1 MMSNF
6 SEEAQNVLNG
16 AREEMVGLR
25 HPYIGTEHL
34 ILSIL
39 RVDNEIRERLLEY
52 NLSYE
57 GYRKVVM
64 EMVPAGSLE
73 ADNFIYTP
81 LLRRVIES
89 SCYLARESGLAEI
102 SVRNLFA
109 SMLEIGEG
117 TGIRCL
123 VNMGVNIGNLYTEFH
138 SLSRGKSKKKL
149 MVMEFGV
156 CLNDMARDGKL
167 DPVIGRDREV
177 TRVMEILC
185 RRSKNN
191 PVLVGEAGVGKSA
204 IVEEVARRIEFEMVP
219 DRLLGKRIISISMA
233 NLVAGTKYRGEFED
247 RMRKLIRE
255 VEDEDDIILFIDE
268 VHTLVGAG
276 GAEGAIDASNILK
289 PALARGKFVCIGAT
303 TVGEYKK
310 SIRVDSALDRRFQ
323 VVNVKEPSKVETR
336 GIIGGLR
343 DIYEIYHNVVL
354 SDGVLDDIVEYADRY
369 IVGRYFP
376 DKAIDVMDEV
386 CAMVS
391 TRGDE
396 KRRVITE
403 LRGRINLVR
412 RDKNCSILGN
422 RLEEAYEMLR
432 EEKRLL
438 EEVDAL
444 TLAGKRG
451 RNVVSRGDVVDVV
464 ARISGVRIYGDI
476 SNSDSDMNREMD
488 MDINNKEMDISNKVS
503 DMNKEMDMN
512 RGSESMQGIMR
523 EIGKSFVGSD
533 RVKRAL
539 SGIVW
544 RRFYGFGKRRGVYL
558 FAGPSGV
565 GKTMAGKILGRMLG
579 SGDGDNVIRV
589 DMSEFSDSSSVSKVI
604 GSNPGYVGYE
614 DTGSVVERIR
624 NMPSGVILLD
634 EVDKA
639 HSSVMGLFYQ
649 IMDEGFIRDNRGEL
663 VRINNLIVMTT
674 NVGYE
679 KEKVGFGGDEGRVAE
694 RDSELRRVFG
704 DAFMNRIDGV
714 VYFDRLERGDVVEI
728 VKREIDVVG
737 RECRWLEK
745 YREWFMDEE
754 FVSGIVRDSD
764 FSEYGARK
772 VKRLVSERM
781 ESVIEEIMAS
791 GLGRNDEKRGE
802 ESEEERG
809 ENSDEMES
817 MSEDGKGGKDVK
829 REVASN

>member
-16 AREEMVGLR
+16 AKEEMMGLK

-39 RVDNEIRERLLEY
+39 RVDNEIRERLFSY

-64 EMVPAGSLE
+64 DMVPMGSVE

-89 SCYLARESGLAEI
+89 SCYMARENGLGDI

-109 SMLEIGEG
+109 SMLDIGEG
-117 TGIRCL
+117 TGIRGL
-123 VNMGVNIGNLYTEFH
+123 VNMGININDLYTEFH

-167 DPVIGRDREV
+167 DPVIGRDKEV

-247 RMRKLIRE
+247 RMRKLIKE
-255 VEDEDDIILFIDE
+255 VEEEDDIVLFIDE

-310 SIRVDSALDRRFQ
+310 SIRADSALDRRFQ
-323 VVNVKEPSKVETR
+323 VVSVKEPSMNDAR

-343 DIYEIYHNVVL
+343 DIYEVYHNVVL
-354 SDGVLDDIVEYADRY
+354 SDEVLDDIVEYADRY
-369 IVGRYFP
+369 IVGRFFP

-396 KRRVITE
+396 KRKCIRE

-422 RLEEAYEMLR
+422 RLEEAYKMLR

-438 EEVDAL
+438 GEVDAMSF
-444 TLAGKRG
+444 AGKRG
-451 RNVVSRGDVVDVV
+451 RNVVERGDVIDVV
-464 ARISGVRIYGDI
+464 ERISGVSIY
-476 SNSDSDMNREMD
+476 MD
-488 MDINNKEMDISNKVS
+488 RY
-503 DMNKEMDMN
+503 
-512 RGSESMQGIMR
+512 RGSECMQGFR
-523 EIGKSFVGSD
+523 EVIGESFVGSD

-544 RRFYGFGKRRGVYL
+544 KWFYGLGKRRGVYL
-558 FAGPSGV
+558 FAGPTGV
-565 GKTMAGKILGRMLG
+565 GKTMAGKLLGKMLG
-579 SGDGDNVIRV
+579 SRDGDNVIRI

-614 DTGSVVERIR
+614 DMGSVVERIR

-649 IMDEGFIRDNRGEL
+649 IMDEGFIRDNRGNL
-663 VRINNLIVMTT
+663 VNVNNLIVMTT

-679 KEKVGFGGDEGRVAE
+679 KGRVGFDGDKE
-694 RDSELRRVFG
+694 RGNECDSELRRVFG

-714 VYFDRLERGDVVEI
+714 IYFDSLEREDVMVI
-728 VKREIDVVG
+728 AKREIERILKDNK
-737 RECRWLEK
+737 WLEE
-745 YREWFMDEE
+745 YRERFMDEE
-754 FVSGIVRDSD
+754 FIAGIVRDSD
-764 FSEYGARK
+764 FTEYGARK

-781 ESVIEEIMAS
+781 ESVIVDKMDSIGKEEMDKMAI
-791 GLGRNDEKRGE
+791 
-802 ESEEERG
+802 
-809 ENSDEMES
+809 
-817 MSEDGKGGKDVK
+817 K
-829 REVASN
+829 REVTSN

>member
-16 AREEMVGLR
+16 AKEEMMGLK

-39 RVDNEIRERLLEY
+39 RVDNEIRERLFSY

-64 EMVPAGSLE
+64 DMVPMGSVE

-89 SCYLARESGLAEI
+89 SCYMARENGLGDI

-109 SMLEIGEG
+109 SMLDIGEG
-117 TGIRCL
+117 TGISGL
-123 VNMGVNIGNLYTEFH
+123 VNMGININDLYTEFH

-167 DPVIGRDREV
+167 DPVIGRDKEV

-247 RMRKLIRE
+247 RMRKLIKE
-255 VEDEDDIILFIDE
+255 VEEEDDIVLFIDE

-310 SIRVDSALDRRFQ
+310 SIRADSALDRRFQ
-323 VVNVKEPSKVETR
+323 VVSVKEPSMNEVR

-343 DIYEIYHNVVL
+343 DIYEVYHNVVL
-354 SDGVLDDIVEYADRY
+354 SDEVLDDIVEYADRY
-369 IVGRYFP
+369 IVGRFFP

-396 KRRVITE
+396 KRKCIRE

-438 EEVDAL
+438 GEVDAMSF
-444 TLAGKRG
+444 AGKRG
-451 RNVVSRGDVVDVV
+451 RNVVERGDVIDVV
-464 ARISGVRIYGDI
+464 ERISGVSIYVD
-476 SNSDSDMNREMD
+476 RY
-488 MDINNKEMDISNKVS
+488 
-503 DMNKEMDMN
+503 
-512 RGSESMQGIMR
+512 RGSECMQGFR
-523 EIGKSFVGSD
+523 EVIGESFVGSD

-544 RRFYGFGKRRGVYL
+544 KWFYGLGKRRGVYL
-558 FAGPSGV
+558 FAGPTGV
-565 GKTMAGKILGRMLG
+565 GKTMAGKLLGKMLG
-579 SGDGDNVIRV
+579 SRDGDNVIRI

-614 DTGSVVERIR
+614 DMGSVVERIR

-649 IMDEGFIRDNRGEL
+649 IMDEGFIRDNRGNL
-663 VRINNLIVMTT
+663 VNVNNLIVMTT

-679 KEKVGFGGDEGRVAE
+679 KGRVGFDGDKE
-694 RDSELRRVFG
+694 RGNECDSELRRVFG

-714 VYFDRLERGDVVEI
+714 IYFDSLEREDVMVI
-728 VKREIDVVG
+728 AKREIEG
-737 RECRWLEK
+737 ILKENKWLEE
-745 YREWFMDEE
+745 YRERFMDEE
-754 FVSGIVRDSD
+754 FIAGIVRDSD
-764 FSEYGARK
+764 FTEYGARK

-781 ESVIEEIMAS
+781 ESVIVDKMDSIGKEEMDKMAI
-791 GLGRNDEKRGE
+791 
-802 ESEEERG
+802 
-809 ENSDEMES
+809 
-817 MSEDGKGGKDVK
+817 K
-829 REVASN
+829 REVTSN

>member
-16 AREEMVGLR
+16 AKEEMIGLK

-39 RVDNEIRERLLEY
+39 RVDNEIRERLFSY

-64 EMVPAGSLE
+64 DMVPMGSVE

-89 SCYLARESGLAEI
+89 SCYMARENGLGDI

-109 SMLEIGEG
+109 SMLDIGEG
-117 TGIRCL
+117 TGIRGL
-123 VNMGVNIGNLYTEFH
+123 VNMGININDLYTEFH

-167 DPVIGRDREV
+167 DPVIGRDKEV

-247 RMRKLIRE
+247 RMRKLIKE
-255 VEDEDDIILFIDE
+255 VEEEDDIVLFIDE

-323 VVNVKEPSKVETR
+323 VVSVKEPSMNDAR

-343 DIYEIYHNVVL
+343 DIYEVYHNVVL
-354 SDGVLDDIVEYADRY
+354 SDEVLDDIVEYADRY
-369 IVGRYFP
+369 IVGRFFP

-396 KRRVITE
+396 KRKCIRE

-422 RLEEAYEMLR
+422 RLEEAYKMLR

-438 EEVDAL
+438 GEVDAMSF
-444 TLAGKRG
+444 AGKRG
-451 RNVVSRGDVVDVV
+451 RNVVERGDVIDVV
-464 ARISGVRIYGDI
+464 ERISGVSIY
-476 SNSDSDMNREMD
+476 MD
-488 MDINNKEMDISNKVS
+488 RY
-503 DMNKEMDMN
+503 
-512 RGSESMQGIMR
+512 RGSECMQGFR
-523 EIGKSFVGSD
+523 EVIGESFVGSE

-544 RRFYGFGKRRGVYL
+544 KWFYGLGKRRGVYL
-558 FAGPSGV
+558 FAGPTGV
-565 GKTMAGKILGRMLG
+565 GKTMAGKLLGKMLG
-579 SGDGDNVIRV
+579 SRDGDNVIRI

-614 DTGSVVERIR
+614 DMGSVVERIR

-649 IMDEGFIRDNRGEL
+649 IMDEGFIRDNRGNL
-663 VRINNLIVMTT
+663 VNVNNLIVMTT

-679 KEKVGFGGDEGRVAE
+679 KGRVGFDGDKE
-694 RDSELRRVFG
+694 RGNECDSELRRVFG

-714 VYFDRLERGDVVEI
+714 VYFDSLEREDVMVI
-728 VKREIDVVG
+728 AKREIEG
-737 RECRWLEK
+737 ILKENRWLEE
-745 YREWFMDEE
+745 YRERFMDEE
-754 FVSGIVRDSD
+754 FIAGIVRDSD
-764 FSEYGARK
+764 FTEYGARK
-772 VKRLVSERM
+772 VKRIVSERM
-781 ESVIEEIMAS
+781 ESVIVDKMDSIGKEEMDKMAI
-791 GLGRNDEKRGE
+791 
-802 ESEEERG
+802 
-809 ENSDEMES
+809 
-817 MSEDGKGGKDVK
+817 K
-829 REVASN
+829 REVTSN

>member
-16 AREEMVGLR
+16 AKEEMMGLK

-39 RVDNEIRERLLEY
+39 RVDNEIRERLFSY

-64 EMVPAGSLE
+64 DMVPMGSVE

-89 SCYLARESGLAEI
+89 SCYMARENGLGDI

-109 SMLEIGEG
+109 SMLDIGEG
-117 TGIRCL
+117 TGIRGL
-123 VNMGVNIGNLYTEFH
+123 VNMGININDLYTEFH

-167 DPVIGRDREV
+167 DPVIGRDKEV

-247 RMRKLIRE
+247 RMRKLIKE
-255 VEDEDDIILFIDE
+255 VEEEDDIVLFIDE

-310 SIRVDSALDRRFQ
+310 SIRADSALDRRFQ
-323 VVNVKEPSKVETR
+323 VVSVKEPSMNEVR

-343 DIYEIYHNVVL
+343 DIYEVYHNVVL
-354 SDGVLDDIVEYADRY
+354 SDEVLDDIVEYADRY
-369 IVGRYFP
+369 IVGRFFP

-396 KRRVITE
+396 KRKCIRE

-438 EEVDAL
+438 GEVDAMSF
-444 TLAGKRG
+444 AGKRG
-451 RNVVSRGDVVDVV
+451 RNVVERGDVIDVV
-464 ARISGVRIYGDI
+464 ERISGVSIYVD
-476 SNSDSDMNREMD
+476 RY
-488 MDINNKEMDISNKVS
+488 
-503 DMNKEMDMN
+503 
-512 RGSESMQGIMR
+512 RGSECMQGFR
-523 EIGKSFVGSD
+523 EVIGESFVGSD

-544 RRFYGFGKRRGVYL
+544 KWFYGLGKRRGVYL
-558 FAGPSGV
+558 FAGPTGV
-565 GKTMAGKILGRMLG
+565 GKTMAGKLLGKMLG
-579 SGDGDNVIRV
+579 SRDGDNVIRI

-614 DTGSVVERIR
+614 DMGSVVERIR

-649 IMDEGFIRDNRGEL
+649 IMDEGFIRDNRGNL
-663 VRINNLIVMTT
+663 VNVNNLIVMTT

-679 KEKVGFGGDEGRVAE
+679 KGRVGFDGDKE
-694 RDSELRRVFG
+694 RGNECDSELRRVFG

-714 VYFDRLERGDVVEI
+714 IYFDSLEREDVMDI
-728 VKREIDVVG
+728 AKREIEG
-737 RECRWLEK
+737 ILKENKWLEE
-745 YREWFMDEE
+745 YRERFMDEE
-754 FVSGIVRDSD
+754 FIAGIVRDSD
-764 FSEYGARK
+764 FTEYGARK

-781 ESVIEEIMAS
+781 ESVIVDKMDSIGKEEMDKMAI
-791 GLGRNDEKRGE
+791 
-802 ESEEERG
+802 
-809 ENSDEMES
+809 
-817 MSEDGKGGKDVK
+817 K
-829 REVASN
+829 REVTSN

>member
-16 AREEMVGLR
+16 AKEEMMGLK

-39 RVDNEIRERLLEY
+39 RVDNEIRERLFSY

-64 EMVPAGSLE
+64 DMVPMGSVE

-89 SCYLARESGLAEI
+89 SCYMARENGLGDI

-109 SMLEIGEG
+109 SMLDIGEG
-117 TGIRCL
+117 TGIRGL
-123 VNMGVNIGNLYTEFH
+123 VNMGININDLYTEFH

-167 DPVIGRDREV
+167 DPVIGRDKEV

-247 RMRKLIRE
+247 RMRKLIKE
-255 VEDEDDIILFIDE
+255 VEEEDDIVLFIDE

-310 SIRVDSALDRRFQ
+310 SIRTDSALDRRFQ
-323 VVNVKEPSKVETR
+323 VVSVKEPSMNDAR

-343 DIYEIYHNVVL
+343 DIYEVYHNVVL
-354 SDGVLDDIVEYADRY
+354 SDEVLDDIVEYADRY
-369 IVGRYFP
+369 IVGRFFP

-396 KRRVITE
+396 KRKCIRE

-422 RLEEAYEMLR
+422 RLEEAYKMLR

-438 EEVDAL
+438 GEVDAMSF
-444 TLAGKRG
+444 AGKRG
-451 RNVVSRGDVVDVV
+451 RNVVERGDVIDVV
-464 ARISGVRIYGDI
+464 ERISGVSIY
-476 SNSDSDMNREMD
+476 MD
-488 MDINNKEMDISNKVS
+488 RY
-503 DMNKEMDMN
+503 
-512 RGSESMQGIMR
+512 RGSECMQGFR
-523 EIGKSFVGSD
+523 EVIGESFVGSD

-544 RRFYGFGKRRGVYL
+544 KWFYGLGKRRGVYL
-558 FAGPSGV
+558 FAGPTGV
-565 GKTMAGKILGRMLG
+565 GKTMAGKLLGKMLG
-579 SGDGDNVIRV
+579 SRDGDNVIRI

-614 DTGSVVERIR
+614 DMGSVVERIR

-649 IMDEGFIRDNRGEL
+649 IMDEGFIRDNRGNL
-663 VRINNLIVMTT
+663 VNVNNLIVMTT

-679 KEKVGFGGDEGRVAE
+679 KGRVGFDGDKE
-694 RDSELRRVFG
+694 RGNECDSELRRVFG

-714 VYFDRLERGDVVEI
+714 IYFDSLEREDVMVI
-728 VKREIDVVG
+728 AKREIE
-737 RECRWLEK
+737 RILKENRWLEE
-745 YREWFMDEE
+745 YRERFMDEE
-754 FVSGIVRDSD
+754 FIAGIVRDSD
-764 FSEYGARK
+764 FTEYGARK
-772 VKRLVSERM
+772 VKMLVSERM
-781 ESVIEEIMAS
+781 ESVIVDKMDSIGKEEMDKMAI
-791 GLGRNDEKRGE
+791 
-802 ESEEERG
+802 
-809 ENSDEMES
+809 
-817 MSEDGKGGKDVK
+817 K
-829 REVASN
+829 REVTSN

>member
-16 AREEMVGLR
+16 AKEEMMGLK

-39 RVDNEIRERLLEY
+39 RVDNEIRERLFSY

-64 EMVPAGSLE
+64 DMVPMGSVE

-89 SCYLARESGLAEI
+89 SCYMARENGLGDI

-109 SMLEIGEG
+109 SMLDIGEG
-117 TGIRCL
+117 TGIRGL
-123 VNMGVNIGNLYTEFH
+123 VNMGININDLYTEFH

-167 DPVIGRDREV
+167 DPVIGRDKEV

-247 RMRKLIRE
+247 RMRKLIKE
-255 VEDEDDIILFIDE
+255 VEEEDDIVLFIDE

-310 SIRVDSALDRRFQ
+310 SIRADSALDRRFQ
-323 VVNVKEPSKVETR
+323 VVSVKEPSRNDAR

-343 DIYEIYHNVVL
+343 DIYEVYHNVVL
-354 SDGVLDDIVEYADRY
+354 SDEVLDDIVEYADRY
-369 IVGRYFP
+369 IVGRFFP

-396 KRRVITE
+396 KRKCIRE

-422 RLEEAYEMLR
+422 RLEEAYKMLR

-438 EEVDAL
+438 GEVDAMSF
-444 TLAGKRG
+444 AGKRG
-451 RNVVSRGDVVDVV
+451 RNVVERGDVIDVV
-464 ARISGVRIYGDI
+464 ERISGVSIY
-476 SNSDSDMNREMD
+476 MD
-488 MDINNKEMDISNKVS
+488 RY
-503 DMNKEMDMN
+503 
-512 RGSESMQGIMR
+512 RGSECMQGFR
-523 EIGKSFVGSD
+523 EVIGESFVGSE

-544 RRFYGFGKRRGVYL
+544 KWFYGLGKRRGVYL
-558 FAGPSGV
+558 FAGPTGV
-565 GKTMAGKILGRMLG
+565 GKTMAGKLLGKMLG
-579 SGDGDNVIRV
+579 SRDGDNVIRI

-614 DTGSVVERIR
+614 DMGSVVERIR

-649 IMDEGFIRDNRGEL
+649 IMDEGFIRDNRGNL
-663 VRINNLIVMTT
+663 VNVNNLIVMTT

-679 KEKVGFGGDEGRVAE
+679 KGRVGFDGDKE
-694 RDSELRRVFG
+694 RGNECDSELRRVFG

-714 VYFDRLERGDVVEI
+714 IYFDSLEREDVMVI
-728 VKREIDVVG
+728 AKREIEG
-737 RECRWLEK
+737 ILKENKWLEE
-745 YREWFMDEE
+745 YRERFMDEE
-754 FVSGIVRDSD
+754 FIAGIVRDSD
-764 FSEYGARK
+764 FTEYGARK

-781 ESVIEEIMAS
+781 ESVIVDKMDSIGKEEMDKMAI
-791 GLGRNDEKRGE
+791 
-802 ESEEERG
+802 
-809 ENSDEMES
+809 
-817 MSEDGKGGKDVK
+817 K
-829 REVASN
+829 REVTSN

>member
-16 AREEMVGLR
+16 AKEEMIGLK

-39 RVDNEIRERLLEY
+39 RVDNEIRERLFSY

-64 EMVPAGSLE
+64 DMVPMGSVE

-89 SCYLARESGLAEI
+89 SCYMARENGLGDI

-109 SMLEIGEG
+109 SMLDIGEG
-117 TGIRCL
+117 TGIRGL
-123 VNMGVNIGNLYTEFH
+123 VNMGININDLYTEFH

-167 DPVIGRDREV
+167 DPVIGRDKEV

-247 RMRKLIRE
+247 RMRKLIKE
-255 VEDEDDIILFIDE
+255 VEEEDDIVLFIDE

-310 SIRVDSALDRRFQ
+310 SIRADSALDRRFQ
-323 VVNVKEPSKVETR
+323 VVSVKEPSMNDAR

-343 DIYEIYHNVVL
+343 DIYEVYHNVVL
-354 SDGVLDDIVEYADRY
+354 SDEVLDDIVEYADRY
-369 IVGRYFP
+369 IVGRFFP

-396 KRRVITE
+396 KRKCIRE

-422 RLEEAYEMLR
+422 RLEEAYKMLR

-438 EEVDAL
+438 GEVDAMSF
-444 TLAGKRG
+444 AGKRG
-451 RNVVSRGDVVDVV
+451 RNVVERGDVIDVV
-464 ARISGVRIYGDI
+464 ERISGVSIY
-476 SNSDSDMNREMD
+476 MD
-488 MDINNKEMDISNKVS
+488 RY
-503 DMNKEMDMN
+503 
-512 RGSESMQGIMR
+512 RGSECMQGFR
-523 EIGKSFVGSD
+523 EVIGESFVGSD

-544 RRFYGFGKRRGVYL
+544 KWFYGLGKRRGVYL
-558 FAGPSGV
+558 FAGPTGV
-565 GKTMAGKILGRMLG
+565 GKTMAGKLLGKMLG
-579 SGDGDNVIRV
+579 SRDGDNVIRI

-614 DTGSVVERIR
+614 DMGSVVERIR

-649 IMDEGFIRDNRGEL
+649 IMDEGFIRDNRGNL
-663 VRINNLIVMTT
+663 VNVNNLIVMTT

-679 KEKVGFGGDEGRVAE
+679 KGRVGFDGDKE
-694 RDSELRRVFG
+694 RGNECDSELRRVFG

-714 VYFDRLERGDVVEI
+714 IYFDSLEREDVMVI
-728 VKREIDVVG
+728 AKREIE
-737 RECRWLEK
+737 RILKENKWLEE
-745 YREWFMDEE
+745 YRERFMDEE
-754 FVSGIVRDSD
+754 FIAGIVRDSD
-764 FSEYGARK
+764 FTEYGARK

-781 ESVIEEIMAS
+781 ESVIVDKMDSIGKEEMDKMAI
-791 GLGRNDEKRGE
+791 
-802 ESEEERG
+802 
-809 ENSDEMES
+809 
-817 MSEDGKGGKDVK
+817 K
-829 REVASN
+829 REVTSN

>member
-16 AREEMVGLR
+16 AKEEMMELK

-39 RVDNEIRERLLEY
+39 RVDNEIRERLFSY

-64 EMVPAGSLE
+64 DMVPMGSVE

-89 SCYLARESGLAEI
+89 SCYMVRENGLGDI

-109 SMLEIGEG
+109 SMLDIGEG
-117 TGIRCL
+117 TGIRGL
-123 VNMGVNIGNLYTEFH
+123 VNMGININDLYTEFH

-167 DPVIGRDREV
+167 DPVIGRDKEV

-247 RMRKLIRE
+247 RMRKLIKE
-255 VEDEDDIILFIDE
+255 VEEEDDIVLFIDE

-310 SIRVDSALDRRFQ
+310 SIRADSALDRRFQ
-323 VVNVKEPSKVETR
+323 IVSVKEPSMNDAR

-343 DIYEIYHNVVL
+343 DIYEVYHNVVL
-354 SDGVLDDIVEYADRY
+354 SDEVLDDIVEYADRY
-369 IVGRYFP
+369 IVGRFFP

-396 KRRVITE
+396 KRKCIRE

-438 EEVDAL
+438 GEVDAMSF
-444 TLAGKRG
+444 AGKRG
-451 RNVVSRGDVVDVV
+451 RNVVERGDVIDVV
-464 ARISGVRIYGDI
+464 ERISGVSIY
-476 SNSDSDMNREMD
+476 MD
-488 MDINNKEMDISNKVS
+488 RY
-503 DMNKEMDMN
+503 
-512 RGSESMQGIMR
+512 RGSECMQGFR
-523 EIGKSFVGSD
+523 EVIGESFVGSD

-544 RRFYGFGKRRGVYL
+544 KWFYGLGKRRGVYL
-558 FAGPSGV
+558 FAGPTGV
-565 GKTMAGKILGRMLG
+565 GKTMVGKLLGKMLG
-579 SGDGDNVIRV
+579 SGDGDNVIRI

-614 DTGSVVERIR
+614 DMGSVVERIR

-649 IMDEGFIRDNRGEL
+649 IMDEGFIRDNRGNL
-663 VRINNLIVMTT
+663 VNVNNLIVMTT

-679 KEKVGFGGDEGRVAE
+679 KGRVGFDGDKE
-694 RDSELRRVFG
+694 RGNECDSELRRVFG

-714 VYFDRLERGDVVEI
+714 VYFDRLEREDVMVI
-728 VKREIDVVG
+728 AKREIE
-737 RECRWLEK
+737 RILKENRWLEE
-745 YREWFMDEE
+745 YRERFMDEE
-754 FVSGIVRDSD
+754 FIAGIVRDSD
-764 FSEYGARK
+764 FTEYGARK

-781 ESVIEEIMAS
+781 ESVIVDKMDSIGKEEMDKMAI
-791 GLGRNDEKRGE
+791 
-802 ESEEERG
+802 
-809 ENSDEMES
+809 
-817 MSEDGKGGKDVK
+817 K
-829 REVASN
+829 REVTSN

>member
-16 AREEMVGLR
+16 AKEEMMGLK

-39 RVDNEIRERLLEY
+39 RVDNEIRERLFSY

-64 EMVPAGSLE
+64 DMVPMGSVE

-89 SCYLARESGLAEI
+89 SCYMARENGLGDI

-109 SMLEIGEG
+109 SMLDIGEG
-117 TGIRCL
+117 TGIRGL
-123 VNMGVNIGNLYTEFH
+123 VNMGININDLYTEFH

-156 CLNDMARDGKL
+156 CLNYMARDGKL
-167 DPVIGRDREV
+167 DPVIGRDKEV

-247 RMRKLIRE
+247 RMRKLIKE
-255 VEDEDDIILFIDE
+255 VEEEDDIVLFIDE

-310 SIRVDSALDRRFQ
+310 SIRADSALDRRFQ
-323 VVNVKEPSKVETR
+323 VVSVKEPSMNEVR

-343 DIYEIYHNVVL
+343 DIYEVYHNVVL
-354 SDGVLDDIVEYADRY
+354 SDEVLDDIVEYADRY
-369 IVGRYFP
+369 IVGRFFP

-396 KRRVITE
+396 KRKCIRE

-438 EEVDAL
+438 GEVDAMSF
-444 TLAGKRG
+444 AGKRG
-451 RNVVSRGDVVDVV
+451 RNVVERGDVIDVV
-464 ARISGVRIYGDI
+464 ERISGVSIYVD
-476 SNSDSDMNREMD
+476 RY
-488 MDINNKEMDISNKVS
+488 
-503 DMNKEMDMN
+503 
-512 RGSESMQGIMR
+512 RGSECMQGFR
-523 EIGKSFVGSD
+523 EVIGESFVGSD

-544 RRFYGFGKRRGVYL
+544 KWFYGLGKRRGVYL
-558 FAGPSGV
+558 FAGPTGV
-565 GKTMAGKILGRMLG
+565 GKTMAGKLLGKMLG
-579 SGDGDNVIRV
+579 SRDGDNVIRI

-614 DTGSVVERIR
+614 DMGSVVERIR

-649 IMDEGFIRDNRGEL
+649 IMDEGFIRDNRGNL
-663 VRINNLIVMTT
+663 VNVNNLIVMTT

-679 KEKVGFGGDEGRVAE
+679 KGRVGFDGDKE
-694 RDSELRRVFG
+694 RGNECDSELRRVFG

-714 VYFDRLERGDVVEI
+714 IYFDSLEREDVMVI
-728 VKREIDVVG
+728 AKREIEG
-737 RECRWLEK
+737 ILKETKWLEE
-745 YREWFMDEE
+745 YRARCMDEE
-754 FVSGIVRDSD
+754 CIAGRVRDSD
-764 FSEYGARK
+764 FTEYGARK

-781 ESVIEEIMAS
+781 ESVIVDKMDSIGKEEMDKMAI
-791 GLGRNDEKRGE
+791 
-802 ESEEERG
+802 
-809 ENSDEMES
+809 
-817 MSEDGKGGKDVK
+817 K
-829 REVASN
+829 REVTSN

>member
-16 AREEMVGLR
+16 AKEEMMGLK

-39 RVDNEIRERLLEY
+39 RVDNEIRERLFSY

-64 EMVPAGSLE
+64 DMVPMGSVE

-89 SCYLARESGLAEI
+89 SCYMARENGLGDI

-109 SMLEIGEG
+109 SMLDIGEG
-117 TGIRCL
+117 TGIRGL
-123 VNMGVNIGNLYTEFH
+123 VNMGININDLYTEFH

-167 DPVIGRDREV
+167 DPVIGRDKEV

-247 RMRKLIRE
+247 RMRKLIKE
-255 VEDEDDIILFIDE
+255 VEEEDDIVLFIDE

-310 SIRVDSALDRRFQ
+310 SIRADSALDRRFQ
-323 VVNVKEPSKVETR
+323 VVSVKEPSMNDAR

-343 DIYEIYHNVVL
+343 DIYEVYHNVVL
-354 SDGVLDDIVEYADRY
+354 SDEVLDDIVEYADRY
-369 IVGRYFP
+369 IVGRFFP

-396 KRRVITE
+396 KRKCIRE

-422 RLEEAYEMLR
+422 RLEEAYKMLR

-438 EEVDAL
+438 GEVDAMSF
-444 TLAGKRG
+444 AGKRG
-451 RNVVSRGDVVDVV
+451 RNVVERGDVIDVV
-464 ARISGVRIYGDI
+464 ERISGVSIY
-476 SNSDSDMNREMD
+476 MD
-488 MDINNKEMDISNKVS
+488 RY
-503 DMNKEMDMN
+503 
-512 RGSESMQGIMR
+512 RGSECMQGFR
-523 EIGKSFVGSD
+523 EVIGESFVGSE

-544 RRFYGFGKRRGVYL
+544 KWFYGLGKRRGVYL
-558 FAGPSGV
+558 FAGPTGV
-565 GKTMAGKILGRMLG
+565 GKTMAGKLLGKMLG
-579 SGDGDNVIRV
+579 SRDGDNVIRI

-614 DTGSVVERIR
+614 DMGSVVERIR

-649 IMDEGFIRDNRGEL
+649 IMDEGFIRDNRGNL
-663 VRINNLIVMTT
+663 VNVNNLIVMTT

-679 KEKVGFGGDEGRVAE
+679 KGRVGFDGDKE
-694 RDSELRRVFG
+694 RGNECDSELRRVFG

-714 VYFDRLERGDVVEI
+714 IYFDSLEREDVMVI
-728 VKREIDVVG
+728 AKREIEG
-737 RECRWLEK
+737 ILKENKWLEE
-745 YREWFMDEE
+745 YRERFMDED
-754 FVSGIVRDSD
+754 FIAGIVRDSD
-764 FSEYGARK
+764 FTEYGARK

-781 ESVIEEIMAS
+781 ESVIVDKMDSIGKEEMDKMAI
-791 GLGRNDEKRGE
+791 
-802 ESEEERG
+802 
-809 ENSDEMES
+809 
-817 MSEDGKGGKDVK
+817 K
-829 REVASN
+829 REVTSN

>member
-16 AREEMVGLR
+16 AKEEMMGLK

-39 RVDNEIRERLLEY
+39 RVDNEIRERLFSY

-64 EMVPAGSLE
+64 DMVPMGSVE

-89 SCYLARESGLAEI
+89 SCYMARENGLGDI

-109 SMLEIGEG
+109 SMLDIGEG
-117 TGIRCL
+117 TGIRGL
-123 VNMGVNIGNLYTEFH
+123 VNMGININDLYTEFH

-167 DPVIGRDREV
+167 DPVIGRDKEV

-247 RMRKLIRE
+247 RMRKLIKE
-255 VEDEDDIILFIDE
+255 VEEEDDIVLFIDE

-310 SIRVDSALDRRFQ
+310 SIRADSALDRRFQ
-323 VVNVKEPSKVETR
+323 VVSVKEPSMNDAR

-343 DIYEIYHNVVL
+343 DIYEVYHNVVL
-354 SDGVLDDIVEYADRY
+354 SDEVLDDIVEYADRY
-369 IVGRYFP
+369 IVGRFFP

-396 KRRVITE
+396 KRKCIRE

-422 RLEEAYEMLR
+422 RLEEAYKMLR

-438 EEVDAL
+438 GEVDAMSF
-444 TLAGKRG
+444 AGKRG
-451 RNVVSRGDVVDVV
+451 RNVVERGDVIDVV
-464 ARISGVRIYGDI
+464 ERISGVSIY
-476 SNSDSDMNREMD
+476 MD
-488 MDINNKEMDISNKVS
+488 RY
-503 DMNKEMDMN
+503 
-512 RGSESMQGIMR
+512 RGSECMQGFR
-523 EIGKSFVGSD
+523 EVIGESFVGND

-544 RRFYGFGKRRGVYL
+544 KWFYGLGKRRGVYL
-558 FAGPSGV
+558 FAGPTGV
-565 GKTMAGKILGRMLG
+565 GKTMAGKLLGKMLG
-579 SGDGDNVIRV
+579 SRDGDNVIRI

-614 DTGSVVERIR
+614 DMGSVVERIR

-649 IMDEGFIRDNRGEL
+649 IMDEGFIRDNRGNL
-663 VRINNLIVMTT
+663 VNVNNLIVMTT

-679 KEKVGFGGDEGRVAE
+679 KGRVGFDGDKE
-694 RDSELRRVFG
+694 RGNECDSELRRVFG

-714 VYFDRLERGDVVEI
+714 IYFDSLEREDVMVI
-728 VKREIDVVG
+728 AKREIE
-737 RECRWLEK
+737 RILKENRWLEE
-745 YREWFMDEE
+745 YRERFMDEE
-754 FVSGIVRDSD
+754 FIAGIVRDSD
-764 FSEYGARK
+764 FTEYGARK
-772 VKRLVSERM
+772 VKMLVSERM
-781 ESVIEEIMAS
+781 ESVIVDKMDSIGKEEMDKMAI
-791 GLGRNDEKRGE
+791 
-802 ESEEERG
+802 
-809 ENSDEMES
+809 
-817 MSEDGKGGKDVK
+817 K
-829 REVASN
+829 REVTSN

>member
-16 AREEMVGLR
+16 AKEEMMGLK

-39 RVDNEIRERLLEY
+39 RVDNEIRERLFSY

-64 EMVPAGSLE
+64 DMVPMGSVE

-89 SCYLARESGLAEI
+89 SCYMARENGLGDI

-109 SMLEIGEG
+109 SMLDIGEG
-117 TGIRCL
+117 TGIRGL
-123 VNMGVNIGNLYTEFH
+123 VNMGININDLYTEFH

-167 DPVIGRDREV
+167 DPVIGRDKEV

-247 RMRKLIRE
+247 RMRKLIKE
-255 VEDEDDIILFIDE
+255 VEEEDDIVLFIDE

-310 SIRVDSALDRRFQ
+310 SIRADSALDRRFQ
-323 VVNVKEPSKVETR
+323 VVSVKEPSMNEAR

-343 DIYEIYHNVVL
+343 DIYEVYHNVVL
-354 SDGVLDDIVEYADRY
+354 SDEVLDDIVEYADRY
-369 IVGRYFP
+369 IVGRFFP

-396 KRRVITE
+396 KRKCIRE

-422 RLEEAYEMLR
+422 RLEEAYKMLR

-438 EEVDAL
+438 GEVDAMSF
-444 TLAGKRG
+444 AGKRG
-451 RNVVSRGDVVDVV
+451 RNVVERGDVIDVV
-464 ARISGVRIYGDI
+464 ERISGVSIYVD
-476 SNSDSDMNREMD
+476 RY
-488 MDINNKEMDISNKVS
+488 
-503 DMNKEMDMN
+503 
-512 RGSESMQGIMR
+512 RGSECMQGFR
-523 EIGKSFVGSD
+523 EVIGESFVGSE

-544 RRFYGFGKRRGVYL
+544 KWFYGLGKRRGVYL
-558 FAGPSGV
+558 FAGPTGV
-565 GKTMAGKILGRMLG
+565 GKTMAGKLLGKMLG
-579 SGDGDNVIRV
+579 SRDGDNVIRI

-614 DTGSVVERIR
+614 DMGSVVERIR

-649 IMDEGFIRDNRGEL
+649 IMDEGFIRDNRGNL
-663 VRINNLIVMTT
+663 VNVNNLIVMTT

-679 KEKVGFGGDEGRVAE
+679 KGRVGFDGDKE
-694 RDSELRRVFG
+694 RGNVCDSELRRVFG

-714 VYFDRLERGDVVEI
+714 IYFDSLEREDVMVI
-728 VKREIDVVG
+728 AKREIE
-737 RECRWLEK
+737 RILKENRWLEE
-745 YREWFMDEE
+745 YRERFMDEE
-754 FVSGIVRDSD
+754 FIAGIVRDSD
-764 FSEYGARK
+764 FTEYGARK

-781 ESVIEEIMAS
+781 ESVIVDKMDSIGKEEMDKMAI
-791 GLGRNDEKRGE
+791 
-802 ESEEERG
+802 
-809 ENSDEMES
+809 
-817 MSEDGKGGKDVK
+817 K
-829 REVASN
+829 REVTSN

>member
-16 AREEMVGLR
+16 AKEEMMGLK

-39 RVDNEIRERLLEY
+39 RVDNEIRERLFSY

-64 EMVPAGSLE
+64 DMVPMGSVE

-89 SCYLARESGLAEI
+89 SCYMARENGLGDI

-109 SMLEIGEG
+109 SMLDIGEG
-117 TGIRCL
+117 TGIRGL
-123 VNMGVNIGNLYTEFH
+123 VNMGININDLYTEFH

-167 DPVIGRDREV
+167 DPVIGRDKEV

-247 RMRKLIRE
+247 RMRKLIKE
-255 VEDEDDIILFIDE
+255 VEEEDDIVLFIDE

-310 SIRVDSALDRRFQ
+310 SIRADSALDRRFQ
-323 VVNVKEPSKVETR
+323 VVSVKEPSMNEVR

-343 DIYEIYHNVVL
+343 DIYEVYHNVVL
-354 SDGVLDDIVEYADRY
+354 SDEVLDDIVEYADRY
-369 IVGRYFP
+369 IVGRFFP

-396 KRRVITE
+396 KRKCIRE

-438 EEVDAL
+438 GEVDAMSF
-444 TLAGKRG
+444 AGKRG
-451 RNVVSRGDVVDVV
+451 RNVVERGDVIDVV
-464 ARISGVRIYGDI
+464 ERISGVSIYVD
-476 SNSDSDMNREMD
+476 RY
-488 MDINNKEMDISNKVS
+488 
-503 DMNKEMDMN
+503 
-512 RGSESMQGIMR
+512 RGSECMQGFR
-523 EIGKSFVGSD
+523 EVIGESFVGSD

-544 RRFYGFGKRRGVYL
+544 KWLYGLGKRRGVYL
-558 FAGPSGV
+558 FAGPTGV
-565 GKTMAGKILGRMLG
+565 GKTMAGKLLGKMLG
-579 SGDGDNVIRV
+579 SRDGDNVIRI

-614 DTGSVVERIR
+614 DMGSVVERIR

-649 IMDEGFIRDNRGEL
+649 IMDEGFIRDNRGNL
-663 VRINNLIVMTT
+663 VNVNNLIVMTT

-679 KEKVGFGGDEGRVAE
+679 KGRVGFDGDKE
-694 RDSELRRVFG
+694 RGNECDSELRRVFG

-714 VYFDRLERGDVVEI
+714 IYFDSLEREDVMVI
-728 VKREIDVVG
+728 AKREIEG
-737 RECRWLEK
+737 ILKENKWLEE
-745 YREWFMDEE
+745 YRERFMDEE
-754 FVSGIVRDSD
+754 FIAGIVRDSD
-764 FSEYGARK
+764 FTEYGARK

-781 ESVIEEIMAS
+781 ESVIVDKMDSIGKEEMDKMAI
-791 GLGRNDEKRGE
+791 
-802 ESEEERG
+802 
-809 ENSDEMES
+809 
-817 MSEDGKGGKDVK
+817 K
-829 REVASN
+829 REVTSN

>member
-16 AREEMVGLR
+16 AKEEMMGLK

-39 RVDNEIRERLLEY
+39 RVDNEIRERLFSY

-64 EMVPAGSLE
+64 DMVPMGSVE

-89 SCYLARESGLAEI
+89 SCYMARENGLGDI

-109 SMLEIGEG
+109 SMLDIGEG
-117 TGIRCL
+117 TGIRGL
-123 VNMGVNIGNLYTEFH
+123 VNMGININDLYTEFH

-167 DPVIGRDREV
+167 DPVIGRDKEV

-247 RMRKLIRE
+247 RMRKLIKE
-255 VEDEDDIILFIDE
+255 VEEEDDIVLFIDE

-310 SIRVDSALDRRFQ
+310 SIRADSALDRRFQ
-323 VVNVKEPSKVETR
+323 VVSVKEPSMNEVR

-343 DIYEIYHNVVL
+343 DIYEVYHNVVL
-354 SDGVLDDIVEYADRY
+354 SDEVLDDIVEYADRY
-369 IVGRYFP
+369 IVGRFFP

-396 KRRVITE
+396 KRKCIRE

-438 EEVDAL
+438 GEVDAMSF
-444 TLAGKRG
+444 AGKRG
-451 RNVVSRGDVVDVV
+451 RNVVERGDVIDVV
-464 ARISGVRIYGDI
+464 ERISGVSIYVD
-476 SNSDSDMNREMD
+476 RY
-488 MDINNKEMDISNKVS
+488 
-503 DMNKEMDMN
+503 
-512 RGSESMQGIMR
+512 RGSECMQGFR
-523 EIGKSFVGSD
+523 EVIGESFVGSD

-544 RRFYGFGKRRGVYL
+544 KWFYGLGKRRGVYL
-558 FAGPSGV
+558 FAGPTGV
-565 GKTMAGKILGRMLG
+565 GKTMAGKLLGKMLG
-579 SGDGDNVIRV
+579 SRDGDNVIRI

-614 DTGSVVERIR
+614 DMGSVVERIR

-649 IMDEGFIRDNRGEL
+649 IMDEGFIRDNRGNL
-663 VRINNLIVMTT
+663 VNVNNLIVMTT

-679 KEKVGFGGDEGRVAE
+679 KGRVGFDGDKE
-694 RDSELRRVFG
+694 RGNECDSELRRVFG

-714 VYFDRLERGDVVEI
+714 IYFDSLEREDVMVI
-728 VKREIDVVG
+728 AKREIEG
-737 RECRWLEK
+737 ILKENKWLEE
-745 YREWFMDEE
+745 YRERFLDEE
-754 FVSGIVRDSD
+754 FIAGIVRDSD
-764 FSEYGARK
+764 FTEYGARK

-781 ESVIEEIMAS
+781 ESVIVDKMDSIGKEEMDKMAI
-791 GLGRNDEKRGE
+791 
-802 ESEEERG
+802 
-809 ENSDEMES
+809 
-817 MSEDGKGGKDVK
+817 K
-829 REVASN
+829 REVTSN

>member
-16 AREEMVGLR
+16 AKEEMMGLK

-39 RVDNEIRERLLEY
+39 RVDNEIRERLFSY

-64 EMVPAGSLE
+64 DMVPMGSVE

-89 SCYLARESGLAEI
+89 SCYMARENGLGDI

-109 SMLEIGEG
+109 SMLDIGEG
-117 TGIRCL
+117 TGIRGL
-123 VNMGVNIGNLYTEFH
+123 VNMGININDLYTEFH

-167 DPVIGRDREV
+167 DPVIGRDKEV

-247 RMRKLIRE
+247 RMRKLINE
-255 VEDEDDIILFIDE
+255 VEEEDDIVLFIDE

-310 SIRVDSALDRRFQ
+310 SIRADSALDRRFQ
-323 VVNVKEPSKVETR
+323 VVSVKEPSMNDAR

-343 DIYEIYHNVVL
+343 DIYEVYHNVVL
-354 SDGVLDDIVEYADRY
+354 SDEVLDDIVEYADRY
-369 IVGRYFP
+369 IVGRFFP

-396 KRRVITE
+396 KRKCIRE

-422 RLEEAYEMLR
+422 RLEEAYKMLR

-438 EEVDAL
+438 GEVDAMSF
-444 TLAGKRG
+444 AGKRG
-451 RNVVSRGDVVDVV
+451 RNVVERGDVIDVV
-464 ARISGVRIYGDI
+464 ERISGVSIY
-476 SNSDSDMNREMD
+476 MD
-488 MDINNKEMDISNKVS
+488 RY
-503 DMNKEMDMN
+503 
-512 RGSESMQGIMR
+512 RGSECMQGFR
-523 EIGKSFVGSD
+523 EVIGESFVGSD

-544 RRFYGFGKRRGVYL
+544 KWFYGLGKRRGVYL
-558 FAGPSGV
+558 FAGPTGV
-565 GKTMAGKILGRMLG
+565 GKTMAGKLLGKMLG
-579 SGDGDNVIRV
+579 SRDGDNVIRI

-614 DTGSVVERIR
+614 DMGSVVERIR

-649 IMDEGFIRDNRGEL
+649 IMDEGFIRDNRGNL
-663 VRINNLIVMTT
+663 VNVNNLIVMTT

-679 KEKVGFGGDEGRVAE
+679 KGRVGFDGDKE
-694 RDSELRRVFG
+694 RGNECDSELRRVFG

-714 VYFDRLERGDVVEI
+714 VYFDSLEREDVMVI
-728 VKREIDVVG
+728 AKREIEGILKDNK
-737 RECRWLEK
+737 WLEE
-745 YREWFMDEE
+745 YRERFMDEE
-754 FVSGIVRDSD
+754 FIAGIVRNSD
-764 FSEYGARK
+764 FTEYGARK

-781 ESVIEEIMAS
+781 ESVIVEKMDSIGKEEMDKMAI
-791 GLGRNDEKRGE
+791 
-802 ESEEERG
+802 
-809 ENSDEMES
+809 
-817 MSEDGKGGKDVK
+817 K
-829 REVASN
+829 REVTSN

>member
-16 AREEMVGLR
+16 AKEEMMGLK

-39 RVDNEIRERLLEY
+39 RVDNEIRERLFSY

-64 EMVPAGSLE
+64 DMVPMGSVE

-89 SCYLARESGLAEI
+89 SCYMARENGLGDI

-109 SMLEIGEG
+109 SMLDIGEG
-117 TGIRCL
+117 TGIRGL
-123 VNMGVNIGNLYTEFH
+123 VNMGININDLYTEFH

-167 DPVIGRDREV
+167 DPVIGRDKEV

-247 RMRKLIRE
+247 RMRKLIKE
-255 VEDEDDIILFIDE
+255 VEEEDDIVLFIDE

-310 SIRVDSALDRRFQ
+310 SIRADSALDRRFQ
-323 VVNVKEPSKVETR
+323 VVSVKEPSMNEVR

-343 DIYEIYHNVVL
+343 DIYEVYHNVVL
-354 SDGVLDDIVEYADRY
+354 SDEVLDDIVEYADRY
-369 IVGRYFP
+369 IVGRFFP

-396 KRRVITE
+396 KRKCIRE

-438 EEVDAL
+438 GEVDAMSF
-444 TLAGKRG
+444 AGKRG
-451 RNVVSRGDVVDVV
+451 RNVVERGDVIDVV
-464 ARISGVRIYGDI
+464 ERISGVSIYVD
-476 SNSDSDMNREMD
+476 RY
-488 MDINNKEMDISNKVS
+488 
-503 DMNKEMDMN
+503 
-512 RGSESMQGIMR
+512 RGSECMQGFR
-523 EIGKSFVGSD
+523 EVIGESFVGSD

-544 RRFYGFGKRRGVYL
+544 KWFYGLGKRRGVYL
-558 FAGPSGV
+558 FAGPTGV
-565 GKTMAGKILGRMLG
+565 GKTMAGKLLGKMLG
-579 SGDGDNVIRV
+579 SRDGDNVIRI

-614 DTGSVVERIR
+614 DMGSVVERIR

-649 IMDEGFIRDNRGEL
+649 IMDEGFIRDNRGNL
-663 VRINNLIVMTT
+663 VNVNNLIVMTT

-679 KEKVGFGGDEGRVAE
+679 KGRVGFDGDKE
-694 RDSELRRVFG
+694 RGNECDSELRRVFG

-714 VYFDRLERGDVVEI
+714 IYFDSLEREDVMVI
-728 VKREIDVVG
+728 AKREIERILKDNK
-737 RECRWLEK
+737 WLEE
-745 YREWFMDEE
+745 YRERFMDEE
-754 FVSGIVRDSD
+754 FIAGIVRDSD
-764 FSEYGARK
+764 FTEYGARK

-781 ESVIEEIMAS
+781 ESVIVDKMDSIGKEEMDKMAI
-791 GLGRNDEKRGE
+791 
-802 ESEEERG
+802 
-809 ENSDEMES
+809 
-817 MSEDGKGGKDVK
+817 K
-829 REVASN
+829 REVTSN

>member
-16 AREEMVGLR
+16 AKEEMMGLK

-39 RVDNEIRERLLEY
+39 RVDNEIRERLFSY

-64 EMVPAGSLE
+64 DMVPMGSVE

-89 SCYLARESGLAEI
+89 SCYMARENGLGDI

-109 SMLEIGEG
+109 SMLDIGEG
-117 TGIRCL
+117 TGIRGL
-123 VNMGVNIGNLYTEFH
+123 VNMGININDLYTEFH

-167 DPVIGRDREV
+167 DPVIGRDKEV

-247 RMRKLIRE
+247 RMRKLIKE
-255 VEDEDDIILFIDE
+255 VEEEDDIVLFIDE

-310 SIRVDSALDRRFQ
+310 SIRADSALDRRFQ
-323 VVNVKEPSKVETR
+323 VVSVKEPSMNEVR

-343 DIYEIYHNVVL
+343 DIYEVYHNVVL
-354 SDGVLDDIVEYADRY
+354 SDEVLDDIVEYADRY
-369 IVGRYFP
+369 IVGRFFP

-396 KRRVITE
+396 KRKCIRE

-438 EEVDAL
+438 GEVDAMSF
-444 TLAGKRG
+444 AGKRG
-451 RNVVSRGDVVDVV
+451 RNVVERGDVIDVV
-464 ARISGVRIYGDI
+464 ERISGVSIYVD
-476 SNSDSDMNREMD
+476 RY
-488 MDINNKEMDISNKVS
+488 
-503 DMNKEMDMN
+503 
-512 RGSESMQGIMR
+512 RGSECMQGFR
-523 EIGKSFVGSD
+523 EVIGESFVGSD

-544 RRFYGFGKRRGVYL
+544 KWFYGLGKRRGVYL
-558 FAGPSGV
+558 FAGPTGV
-565 GKTMAGKILGRMLG
+565 GKTMAGKLLGKMLG
-579 SGDGDNVIRV
+579 SRDGDNVIRI

-614 DTGSVVERIR
+614 DMGSVVERIR

-649 IMDEGFIRDNRGEL
+649 IMDEGFIRDNRGNL
-663 VRINNLIVMTT
+663 VNVNNLIVMTT

-679 KEKVGFGGDEGRVAE
+679 KGRVGFDGDKE
-694 RDSELRRVFG
+694 RGNECDSELRRVFG

-714 VYFDRLERGDVVEI
+714 IYFDSLEREDVMVI
-728 VKREIDVVG
+728 AKRENEAILKDKK
-737 RECRWLEK
+737 WLEE
-745 YREWFMDEE
+745 YRERFMDEE
-754 FVSGIVRDSD
+754 FIAGIVRDSD
-764 FSEYGARK
+764 FTEYGARK

-781 ESVIEEIMAS
+781 ESVIVDKMDSIGKEEMDKMAI
-791 GLGRNDEKRGE
+791 
-802 ESEEERG
+802 
-809 ENSDEMES
+809 
-817 MSEDGKGGKDVK
+817 K
-829 REVASN
+829 REVTSN

>member
-16 AREEMVGLR
+16 AKEEMMGLK

-39 RVDNEIRERLLEY
+39 RVDNEIRERLFSY

-64 EMVPAGSLE
+64 DMVPMGSVE

-89 SCYLARESGLAEI
+89 SCYMARENGLGDI

-109 SMLEIGEG
+109 SMLDIGEG
-117 TGIRCL
+117 TGIRGL
-123 VNMGVNIGNLYTEFH
+123 VNMGININDLYTEFH

-167 DPVIGRDREV
+167 DPVIGRDKEV

-247 RMRKLIRE
+247 RMRKLIKE
-255 VEDEDDIILFIDE
+255 VEEEDDIVLFIDE

-310 SIRVDSALDRRFQ
+310 SIRADSALDRRFQ
-323 VVNVKEPSKVETR
+323 VVSVKEPSRNDAR

-343 DIYEIYHNVVL
+343 DIYEVYHNVVL
-354 SDGVLDDIVEYADRY
+354 SDEVLDDIVEYADRY
-369 IVGRYFP
+369 IVGRFFP

-396 KRRVITE
+396 KRKCIRE

-422 RLEEAYEMLR
+422 RLEEAYKMLR

-438 EEVDAL
+438 GEVDAMSF
-444 TLAGKRG
+444 AGKRG
-451 RNVVSRGDVVDVV
+451 RNVVERGDVIDVV
-464 ARISGVRIYGDI
+464 ERISGVSIY
-476 SNSDSDMNREMD
+476 MD
-488 MDINNKEMDISNKVS
+488 RY
-503 DMNKEMDMN
+503 
-512 RGSESMQGIMR
+512 RGSECMQGFR
-523 EIGKSFVGSD
+523 EVIGESFVGSE
-533 RVKRAL
+533 RVKKAL

-544 RRFYGFGKRRGVYL
+544 KWFYGLGKRRGVYL
-558 FAGPSGV
+558 FAGPTGV
-565 GKTMAGKILGRMLG
+565 GKTMAGKLLGKMLG
-579 SGDGDNVIRV
+579 SRDGDNVIRI

-614 DTGSVVERIR
+614 DMGSVVERIR

-649 IMDEGFIRDNRGEL
+649 IMDEGFIRDNRGNL
-663 VRINNLIVMTT
+663 VNVNNLIVMTT

-679 KEKVGFGGDEGRVAE
+679 KGRVGFDGDKE
-694 RDSELRRVFG
+694 RGNECDSELRRVFG

-714 VYFDRLERGDVVEI
+714 IYFDGLEREDVMVI
-728 VKREIDVVG
+728 AKREIEG
-737 RECRWLEK
+737 ILKENKWLEE
-745 YREWFMDEE
+745 YRERFMDEE
-754 FVSGIVRDSD
+754 FIAGIVRDSD
-764 FSEYGARK
+764 FTEYGARK

-781 ESVIEEIMAS
+781 ESVIVDKMDSIGKEEMDKMAI
-791 GLGRNDEKRGE
+791 
-802 ESEEERG
+802 
-809 ENSDEMES
+809 
-817 MSEDGKGGKDVK
+817 K
-829 REVASN
+829 REVTSN

>member
-16 AREEMVGLR
+16 AKEEMLGLK

-39 RVDNEIRERLLEY
+39 RVDNEIRERLFEY

-57 GYRKVVM
+57 GYRKVVL
-64 EMVPAGSLE
+64 EMVPAGDSE
-73 ADNFIYTP
+73 VDNFIYTP

-89 SCYLARESGLAEI
+89 SCYMARESGLAEI
-102 SVRNLFA
+102 SVRNLV
-109 SMLEIGEG
+109 SSLLEIGEG

-123 VNMGVNIGNLYTEFH
+123 VNMGVDIGNLYTEFH

-149 MVMEFGV
+149 MVTEFGV

-255 VEDEDDIILFIDE
+255 VEEEDDIVLFIDE

-310 SIRVDSALDRRFQ
+310 SIRADSALDRRFQ
-323 VVNVKEPSKVETR
+323 VVSVKEPSKVETR
-336 GIIGGLR
+336 EIIGGLR
-343 DIYEIYHNVVL
+343 DIYERYHNVVL

-376 DKAIDVMDEV
+376 DKAIDVLDEV

-396 KRRVITE
+396 KRKVISE

-412 RDKNCSILGN
+412 RDKNSSILEN
-422 RLEEAYEMLR
+422 RLEEAYAMLR

-451 RNVVSRGDVVDVV
+451 RNVVSRGDVLDVV
-464 ARISGVRIYGDI
+464 EGISGVRIYVDR
-476 SNSDSDMNREMD
+476 DV
-488 MDINNKEMDISNKVS
+488 DINNKDMDISNRDS
-503 DMNKEMDMN
+503 DMSKN
-512 RGSESMQGIMR
+512 ESMQGIMR
-523 EIGKSFVGSD
+523 EIGKCFVGSD

-544 RRFYGFGKRRGVYL
+544 SRFYGLGKRRGVYL
-558 FAGPSGV
+558 FAGPVGV
-565 GKTMAGKILGRMLG
+565 GKTMAGKILGKMLG
-579 SGDGDNVIRV
+579 IGDGDNVIRV

-639 HSSVMGLFYQ
+639 HRSVMGLFYQ
-649 IMDEGFIRDNRGEL
+649 IMDEGFIRDGKGEL
-663 VRINNLIVMTT
+663 VRIDNLIVMTT

-679 KEKVGFGGDEGRVAE
+679 KGKVGFGGEEE
-694 RDSELRRVFG
+694 RAADCDSELRRVFG
-704 DAFMNRIDGV
+704 DAFMNRIDRV
-714 VYFDRLERGDVVEI
+714 ICFDRLEEGDVAEI

-745 YREWFMDEE
+745 YRERFMDEE
-754 FVSGIVRDSD
+754 FVMGIVKDSG
-764 FSEYGARK
+764 FEEYGARK

-781 ESVIEEIMAS
+781 EGVIEEMMES
-791 GLGRNDEKRGE
+791 GFPRNDENRG
-802 ESEEERG
+802 EERG

-817 MSEDGKGGKDVK
+817 VSEEGKGGKDVK

>member
-16 AREEMVGLR
+16 AKEEMMGLK

-39 RVDNEIRERLLEY
+39 RVDNEIRERLFSY

-64 EMVPAGSLE
+64 DMVPMGSVE

-89 SCYLARESGLAEI
+89 SCYMARENGLGDI

-109 SMLEIGEG
+109 SMLDIGEG
-117 TGIRCL
+117 TGIRGL
-123 VNMGVNIGNLYTEFH
+123 VNMGININDLYTEFH

-167 DPVIGRDREV
+167 DPVIGRDKEV

-247 RMRKLIRE
+247 RMRKLIKE
-255 VEDEDDIILFIDE
+255 VEEEDDIVLFIDE

-310 SIRVDSALDRRFQ
+310 SIRADSALDRRFQ
-323 VVNVKEPSKVETR
+323 VVSVKEPSMNDAR

-343 DIYEIYHNVVL
+343 DIYEVYHNVVL
-354 SDGVLDDIVEYADRY
+354 SDEVLDDIVEYADRY
-369 IVGRYFP
+369 IVGRFFP

-396 KRRVITE
+396 KRKCIRE

-422 RLEEAYEMLR
+422 RLEEAYKMLR

-438 EEVDAL
+438 GEVDAMSF
-444 TLAGKRG
+444 AGKRG
-451 RNVVSRGDVVDVV
+451 RNVVERGDVIDVV
-464 ARISGVRIYGDI
+464 ERISGVSIY
-476 SNSDSDMNREMD
+476 MD
-488 MDINNKEMDISNKVS
+488 RY
-503 DMNKEMDMN
+503 
-512 RGSESMQGIMR
+512 RGSECMQGFR
-523 EIGKSFVGSD
+523 EVIGESFVGSE

-544 RRFYGFGKRRGVYL
+544 KWFYGLGKRRGVYL
-558 FAGPSGV
+558 FAGPTGV
-565 GKTMAGKILGRMLG
+565 GKTMAGKLLGKMLG
-579 SGDGDNVIRV
+579 SRDGDNVIRI

-614 DTGSVVERIR
+614 DMGSVVERIR

-649 IMDEGFIRDNRGEL
+649 IMDEGFIRDNRGNL
-663 VRINNLIVMTT
+663 VNVNNLIVMTT

-679 KEKVGFGGDEGRVAE
+679 KGRVGFDGDKE
-694 RDSELRRVFG
+694 RGNECDSELRRVFG

-714 VYFDRLERGDVVEI
+714 IYFDSLEREDVMVI
-728 VKREIDVVG
+728 AKREIEG
-737 RECRWLEK
+737 ILKENRWLEE
-745 YREWFMDEE
+745 YRERFMDEE
-754 FVSGIVRDSD
+754 FIAGIVRDSD
-764 FSEYGARK
+764 FTEYGARK

-781 ESVIEEIMAS
+781 ESVIVDKMDSIGKEEMDKMAI
-791 GLGRNDEKRGE
+791 
-802 ESEEERG
+802 
-809 ENSDEMES
+809 
-817 MSEDGKGGKDVK
+817 K
-829 REVASN
+829 REVTSN

>member
-16 AREEMVGLR
+16 AREEMMGLK

-39 RVDNEIRERLLEY
+39 RVDNEIRERLFSY

-64 EMVPAGSLE
+64 DMVPMGSVE

-89 SCYLARESGLAEI
+89 SCYMARENGLGDI

-109 SMLEIGEG
+109 SMLDIGEG
-117 TGIRCL
+117 TGIRGL
-123 VNMGVNIGNLYTEFH
+123 VNMGININDLYTEFH

-167 DPVIGRDREV
+167 DPVIGRDKEV

-247 RMRKLIRE
+247 RMRKLIKE
-255 VEDEDDIILFIDE
+255 VEEEDDIVLFIDE

-310 SIRVDSALDRRFQ
+310 SIRTDSALDRRFQ
-323 VVNVKEPSKVETR
+323 VVSVKEPSMNDAR

-343 DIYEIYHNVVL
+343 DIYEVYHNVVL
-354 SDGVLDDIVEYADRY
+354 SDEVLDDIVEYADRY
-369 IVGRYFP
+369 IVGRFFP

-396 KRRVITE
+396 KRKCIRE

-422 RLEEAYEMLR
+422 RLEEAYKMLR

-438 EEVDAL
+438 GEVDAMSF
-444 TLAGKRG
+444 AGKRG
-451 RNVVSRGDVVDVV
+451 RNVVERGDVIEVV
-464 ARISGVRIYGDI
+464 ERISGVSIY
-476 SNSDSDMNREMD
+476 MD
-488 MDINNKEMDISNKVS
+488 RY
-503 DMNKEMDMN
+503 
-512 RGSESMQGIMR
+512 RGSECMQGFR
-523 EIGKSFVGSD
+523 EVIGESFVGSD

-544 RRFYGFGKRRGVYL
+544 KWFYGLGKRRGVYL
-558 FAGPSGV
+558 FAGPTGV
-565 GKTMAGKILGRMLG
+565 GKTMAGKLLGKMLG
-579 SGDGDNVIRV
+579 SGDEDNVIRI

-614 DTGSVVERIR
+614 DMGSVVERIR

-649 IMDEGFIRDNRGEL
+649 IMDEGFIRDNRGNL
-663 VRINNLIVMTT
+663 VNVNNLIVMTT

-679 KEKVGFGGDEGRVAE
+679 KGRVGFDGDKE
-694 RDSELRRVFG
+694 RGNECDSELRRVFG

-714 VYFDRLERGDVVEI
+714 IYFDSLEREDVMVI
-728 VKREIDVVG
+728 AKREIE
-737 RECRWLEK
+737 RILKENKWLEE
-745 YREWFMDEE
+745 YRERFMDEE
-754 FVSGIVRDSD
+754 FIAGIVRDSD
-764 FSEYGARK
+764 FTEYGARK

-781 ESVIEEIMAS
+781 ESVIVEKMDSIGKEEMDKMAI
-791 GLGRNDEKRGE
+791 
-802 ESEEERG
+802 
-809 ENSDEMES
+809 
-817 MSEDGKGGKDVK
+817 K
-829 REVASN
+829 REVTSN

>member
-16 AREEMVGLR
+16 AKEEMMGLK

-39 RVDNEIRERLLEY
+39 RLDNEIRERLFSY

-64 EMVPAGSLE
+64 DMVPMGSVE

-89 SCYLARESGLAEI
+89 SCYMARENGLGDI

-109 SMLEIGEG
+109 SMLDIGEG
-117 TGIRCL
+117 TGIRGL
-123 VNMGVNIGNLYTEFH
+123 VNMGININDLYTEFH

-167 DPVIGRDREV
+167 DPVIGRDKEV

-247 RMRKLIRE
+247 RMRKLIKE
-255 VEDEDDIILFIDE
+255 VEEEDDIVLFIDE

-310 SIRVDSALDRRFQ
+310 SIRADSALDRRFQ
-323 VVNVKEPSKVETR
+323 IVSVKEPSMNDAR

-343 DIYEIYHNVVL
+343 DIYEVYHNVVL
-354 SDGVLDDIVEYADRY
+354 SDEVLDDIVEYADRY
-369 IVGRYFP
+369 IVGRFFP

-396 KRRVITE
+396 KRKCIRE

-422 RLEEAYEMLR
+422 RLEEAYKMLR

-438 EEVDAL
+438 GEVDAMSF
-444 TLAGKRG
+444 AGKRG
-451 RNVVSRGDVVDVV
+451 RNVVERGDVIDVV
-464 ARISGVRIYGDI
+464 ERISGVSIY
-476 SNSDSDMNREMD
+476 MD
-488 MDINNKEMDISNKVS
+488 RD
-503 DMNKEMDMN
+503 
-512 RGSESMQGIMR
+512 RGSECMQGFR
-523 EIGKSFVGSD
+523 EVIGESFVGSD

-544 RRFYGFGKRRGVYL
+544 KWFYGLGKRRGVYL
-558 FAGPSGV
+558 FAGPTGV
-565 GKTMAGKILGRMLG
+565 GKTMAGKLLGKMLG
-579 SGDGDNVIRV
+579 SGDGDNVIRI

-614 DTGSVVERIR
+614 DMGSVVERIR

-649 IMDEGFIRDNRGEL
+649 IMDEGFIRDNRGNL
-663 VRINNLIVMTT
+663 VNINNLIVMTT

-679 KEKVGFGGDEGRVAE
+679 KGRVGFDGDKE
-694 RDSELRRVFG
+694 RGNECDSELRRVFG

-714 VYFDRLERGDVVEI
+714 IYFDRLEREDVMVI
-728 VKREIDVVG
+728 AKREIE
-737 RECRWLEK
+737 RILKENRWLEE
-745 YREWFMDEE
+745 YRERFMDEE
-754 FVSGIVRDSD
+754 FIAGIVRDSD
-764 FSEYGARK
+764 FTEYGARK

-781 ESVIEEIMAS
+781 ESVIVEKMDSIGKEEMDKMAI
-791 GLGRNDEKRGE
+791 
-802 ESEEERG
+802 
-809 ENSDEMES
+809 
-817 MSEDGKGGKDVK
+817 K
-829 REVASN
+829 REVTSN

>member
-16 AREEMVGLR
+16 AKEEMMGLK

-39 RVDNEIRERLLEY
+39 RVDNEIRERLFSY

-64 EMVPAGSLE
+64 DMVPMGSVE

-89 SCYLARESGLAEI
+89 SCYMARENGLGDI

-109 SMLEIGEG
+109 SMLDIGEG
-117 TGIRCL
+117 TGIRGL
-123 VNMGVNIGNLYTEFH
+123 VNMGININDLYTEFH

-167 DPVIGRDREV
+167 DPVIGRDKEV

-247 RMRKLIRE
+247 RMRKLIKE
-255 VEDEDDIILFIDE
+255 VEEEDDIVLFIDE

-310 SIRVDSALDRRFQ
+310 SIRADSALDRRFQ
-323 VVNVKEPSKVETR
+323 VVSVKEPSMNDAR

-343 DIYEIYHNVVL
+343 DIYEVYHNVVL
-354 SDGVLDDIVEYADRY
+354 SDEVLDDIVEYADRY
-369 IVGRYFP
+369 IVGRFFP

-396 KRRVITE
+396 KRKCIRE

-422 RLEEAYEMLR
+422 RLEEAYKMLR

-438 EEVDAL
+438 GEVDAMSF
-444 TLAGKRG
+444 AGKRG
-451 RNVVSRGDVVDVV
+451 RNVVERGDVIDVV
-464 ARISGVRIYGDI
+464 ERISGVSIY
-476 SNSDSDMNREMD
+476 MD
-488 MDINNKEMDISNKVS
+488 RY
-503 DMNKEMDMN
+503 
-512 RGSESMQGIMR
+512 RGSECMQGFR
-523 EIGKSFVGSD
+523 EVIGESFVGSE

-544 RRFYGFGKRRGVYL
+544 KWFYGLGKRRGVYL
-558 FAGPSGV
+558 FAGPTGV
-565 GKTMAGKILGRMLG
+565 GKTMAGKLLGKMLG
-579 SGDGDNVIRV
+579 SRDGDNVIRI

-614 DTGSVVERIR
+614 DMGSVVERIR

-649 IMDEGFIRDNRGEL
+649 IMDEGFIRDNRGNL
-663 VRINNLIVMTT
+663 VNVNNLIVMTT

-679 KEKVGFGGDEGRVAE
+679 KGRVGFDGDKE
-694 RDSELRRVFG
+694 RGNECDSELRRVFG

-714 VYFDRLERGDVVEI
+714 IYFDSLEREDVMVI
-728 VKREIDVVG
+728 AKREIERILKDNK
-737 RECRWLEK
+737 WLEE
-745 YREWFMDEE
+745 YRERFMDEE
-754 FVSGIVRDSD
+754 FIAGIVRDSD
-764 FSEYGARK
+764 FTEYGARK

-781 ESVIEEIMAS
+781 ESVIVDKMDSIGKEEMDKMAI
-791 GLGRNDEKRGE
+791 
-802 ESEEERG
+802 
-809 ENSDEMES
+809 
-817 MSEDGKGGKDVK
+817 K
-829 REVASN
+829 REVTSN

>member
-16 AREEMVGLR
+16 AKEEMMGLK

-39 RVDNEIRERLLEY
+39 RVDNEIRERLFSY

-64 EMVPAGSLE
+64 DMVPMGSVE

-89 SCYLARESGLAEI
+89 SCYMARENGLGDI

-109 SMLEIGEG
+109 SMLDIGEG
-117 TGIRCL
+117 TGIRGL
-123 VNMGVNIGNLYTEFH
+123 VNMGININDLYTEFH

-167 DPVIGRDREV
+167 DPVIGRDKEV

-247 RMRKLIRE
+247 RMRKLIKE
-255 VEDEDDIILFIDE
+255 VEEEDDIVLFIDE

-310 SIRVDSALDRRFQ
+310 SIRADSALDRRFQ
-323 VVNVKEPSKVETR
+323 IVSVKEPSMNDAR

-343 DIYEIYHNVVL
+343 DIYEVYHNVVL
-354 SDGVLDDIVEYADRY
+354 SDEVLDDIVEYADRY
-369 IVGRYFP
+369 IVGRFFP

-396 KRRVITE
+396 KRKCIRE

-422 RLEEAYEMLR
+422 RLEEAYKMLR

-438 EEVDAL
+438 GEVDAMSF
-444 TLAGKRG
+444 AGKRG
-451 RNVVSRGDVVDVV
+451 RNVVERGDVIDVV
-464 ARISGVRIYGDI
+464 EKISGVSIY
-476 SNSDSDMNREMD
+476 MD
-488 MDINNKEMDISNKVS
+488 RY
-503 DMNKEMDMN
+503 
-512 RGSESMQGIMR
+512 RGSECMQGFR
-523 EIGKSFVGSD
+523 EVIGESFVGSD

-544 RRFYGFGKRRGVYL
+544 KWFYGLGKRRGVYL
-558 FAGPSGV
+558 FAGPTGV
-565 GKTMAGKILGRMLG
+565 GKTMAGKLLGKMLG
-579 SGDGDNVIRV
+579 SRDGDNVIRI

-614 DTGSVVERIR
+614 DMGSVVERIR

-649 IMDEGFIRDNRGEL
+649 IMDEGFIRDNRGNL
-663 VRINNLIVMTT
+663 VNVNNLIVMTT

-679 KEKVGFGGDEGRVAE
+679 KGRVGFDGDKERVNGC
-694 RDSELRRVFG
+694 DSELRRVFG

-714 VYFDRLERGDVVEI
+714 VYFDSLEREDVMVI
-728 VKREIDVVG
+728 AKREIE
-737 RECRWLEK
+737 RILKENRWLEE
-745 YREWFMDEE
+745 YRERFMDEE
-754 FVSGIVRDSD
+754 FIAGIVRDSD
-764 FSEYGARK
+764 FTEYGARK

-781 ESVIEEIMAS
+781 ESVIVDKMDSIGKEEMDKMAI
-791 GLGRNDEKRGE
+791 
-802 ESEEERG
+802 
-809 ENSDEMES
+809 
-817 MSEDGKGGKDVK
+817 K
-829 REVASN
+829 REVTSN

>member
-16 AREEMVGLR
+16 AKEEMMGLK

-39 RVDNEIRERLLEY
+39 RVDNEIRERLFSY

-64 EMVPAGSLE
+64 DMVPMGSVE

-89 SCYLARESGLAEI
+89 SCYMARESGLGDI

-109 SMLEIGEG
+109 SMLDIGEG
-117 TGIRCL
+117 TGIRGL
-123 VNMGVNIGNLYTEFH
+123 VNMGININDLYTEFH

-167 DPVIGRDREV
+167 DPVIGRDKEV

-247 RMRKLIRE
+247 RMRKLIKE
-255 VEDEDDIILFIDE
+255 VEEEDDIVLFIDE

-310 SIRVDSALDRRFQ
+310 SIRADSALDRRFQ
-323 VVNVKEPSKVETR
+323 VVSVKEPSMNDAR

-343 DIYEIYHNVVL
+343 DIYEVYHNVVL
-354 SDGVLDDIVEYADRY
+354 SDEVLDDIVEYADRY
-369 IVGRYFP
+369 IVGRFFP

-396 KRRVITE
+396 KRKCIRE

-422 RLEEAYEMLR
+422 RLEEAYKMLR

-438 EEVDAL
+438 GEVDAMSF
-444 TLAGKRG
+444 AGKRG
-451 RNVVSRGDVVDVV
+451 RNVVERGDVIDVV
-464 ARISGVRIYGDI
+464 ERISGVSIY
-476 SNSDSDMNREMD
+476 MD
-488 MDINNKEMDISNKVS
+488 RY
-503 DMNKEMDMN
+503 
-512 RGSESMQGIMR
+512 RGSECMQGFR
-523 EIGKSFVGSD
+523 EVIGESFVGSD

-544 RRFYGFGKRRGVYL
+544 KWFYGLGKRRGVYL
-558 FAGPSGV
+558 FAGPTGV
-565 GKTMAGKILGRMLG
+565 GKTMAGKLLGKMLG
-579 SGDGDNVIRV
+579 SRDGDNVIRI

-614 DTGSVVERIR
+614 DMGSVVERIR

-649 IMDEGFIRDNRGEL
+649 IMDEGFIRDNRGNL
-663 VRINNLIVMTT
+663 VNVNNLIVMTT

-679 KEKVGFGGDEGRVAE
+679 KGRVGFDGDKE
-694 RDSELRRVFG
+694 RGNECDSELRRVFG

-714 VYFDRLERGDVVEI
+714 IYFDSLEREDVMVI
-728 VKREIDVVG
+728 AKREIE
-737 RECRWLEK
+737 RILKENRWLEE
-745 YREWFMDEE
+745 YRERFMDEE
-754 FVSGIVRDSD
+754 FIAGIVRDSD
-764 FSEYGARK
+764 FTEYGARK
-772 VKRLVSERM
+772 VKMLVSERM
-781 ESVIEEIMAS
+781 ESVIVDKMDSIGKEEMDKMAI
-791 GLGRNDEKRGE
+791 
-802 ESEEERG
+802 
-809 ENSDEMES
+809 
-817 MSEDGKGGKDVK
+817 K
-829 REVASN
+829 REVTSN

>member
-16 AREEMVGLR
+16 AKEEMMGLK

-39 RVDNEIRERLLEY
+39 RVDNEIRERLFSY

-64 EMVPAGSLE
+64 DMVPMGSVE

-89 SCYLARESGLAEI
+89 SCYMARENGLGDI

-109 SMLEIGEG
+109 SMLDIGEG
-117 TGIRCL
+117 TGIRGL
-123 VNMGVNIGNLYTEFH
+123 VNMGININDLYTEFH

-167 DPVIGRDREV
+167 DPVIGRDKEV

-219 DRLLGKRIISISMA
+219 DRLLGKKIISISMA

-247 RMRKLIRE
+247 RMRKLIKE
-255 VEDEDDIILFIDE
+255 VEEEDDIVLFIDE

-310 SIRVDSALDRRFQ
+310 SIRADSALDRRFQ
-323 VVNVKEPSKVETR
+323 VVSVKEPSMNDAR

-343 DIYEIYHNVVL
+343 NIYEVYHNVVL
-354 SDGVLDDIVEYADRY
+354 SDEVLDDIVEYADRY
-369 IVGRYFP
+369 IVGRFFP

-396 KRRVITE
+396 KRKCIRE

-422 RLEEAYEMLR
+422 RLEEAYKMLR

-438 EEVDAL
+438 GEVDAMSF
-444 TLAGKRG
+444 AGKRG
-451 RNVVSRGDVVDVV
+451 RNVVERGDVIDVV
-464 ARISGVRIYGDI
+464 ERISGVSIY
-476 SNSDSDMNREMD
+476 MD
-488 MDINNKEMDISNKVS
+488 RY
-503 DMNKEMDMN
+503 
-512 RGSESMQGIMR
+512 RGSECMQGFR
-523 EIGKSFVGSD
+523 EVIGESFVGSE

-544 RRFYGFGKRRGVYL
+544 KWFYGLGKRRGVYL
-558 FAGPSGV
+558 FAGPTGV
-565 GKTMAGKILGRMLG
+565 GKTMAGKLLGKMLG
-579 SGDGDNVIRV
+579 SRDGDNVIRI

-614 DTGSVVERIR
+614 DMGSVVERIR

-649 IMDEGFIRDNRGEL
+649 IMDEGFIRDNRGNL
-663 VRINNLIVMTT
+663 VNVNNLIVMTT

-679 KEKVGFGGDEGRVAE
+679 KGRVGFDGDKE
-694 RDSELRRVFG
+694 RGNECDSELRRVFG

-714 VYFDRLERGDVVEI
+714 IYFDRLEREDVMVI
-728 VKREIDVVG
+728 AKREIEG
-737 RECRWLEK
+737 ILKENRWLEE
-745 YREWFMDEE
+745 YREMFMDEE
-754 FVSGIVRDSD
+754 FIAGIVRDSD
-764 FSEYGARK
+764 FTEYGARK

-781 ESVIEEIMAS
+781 ESVIVDKMDSIGKEEMDKMAI
-791 GLGRNDEKRGE
+791 
-802 ESEEERG
+802 
-809 ENSDEMES
+809 
-817 MSEDGKGGKDVK
+817 K
-829 REVASN
+829 REVTSN

>member
-16 AREEMVGLR
+16 AKEEMMGLK

-39 RVDNEIRERLLEY
+39 RVDNEIRERLFSY

-64 EMVPAGSLE
+64 DMVPMGSVE

-89 SCYLARESGLAEI
+89 SCYMARENGLGDI

-109 SMLEIGEG
+109 SMLDIGEG
-117 TGIRCL
+117 TGIRGL
-123 VNMGVNIGNLYTEFH
+123 VNMGININDLYTEFH

-167 DPVIGRDREV
+167 DPVIGRDKEV

-247 RMRKLIRE
+247 RMRKLIKE
-255 VEDEDDIILFIDE
+255 VEEEDDIVLFIDE

-310 SIRVDSALDRRFQ
+310 SIRADSALDRRFQ
-323 VVNVKEPSKVETR
+323 IVSVKEPSRAEVR

-343 DIYEIYHNVVL
+343 DIYEVYHNVVL
-354 SDGVLDDIVEYADRY
+354 SDEVLDDIVEYADRY
-369 IVGRYFP
+369 IVGRFFP

-396 KRRVITE
+396 KRKCIRE

-422 RLEEAYEMLR
+422 RLEEAYKMLR

-438 EEVDAL
+438 GEVDAMSF
-444 TLAGKRG
+444 AGKRG
-451 RNVVSRGDVVDVV
+451 RNVVERGDVIDVV
-464 ARISGVRIYGDI
+464 EKISGVSIY
-476 SNSDSDMNREMD
+476 MD
-488 MDINNKEMDISNKVS
+488 RY
-503 DMNKEMDMN
+503 
-512 RGSESMQGIMR
+512 RGSECMQGFR
-523 EIGKSFVGSD
+523 EVIGESFVGSD

-544 RRFYGFGKRRGVYL
+544 KWFYGLGKRRGVYL
-558 FAGPSGV
+558 FAGPTGV
-565 GKTMAGKILGRMLG
+565 GKTMAGKLLGKMLG
-579 SGDGDNVIRV
+579 SRDGDNVIRI

-614 DTGSVVERIR
+614 DMGSVVERIR

-649 IMDEGFIRDNRGEL
+649 IMDEGFIRDNRGNL
-663 VRINNLIVMTT
+663 VNVNNLIVMTT

-679 KEKVGFGGDEGRVAE
+679 KGRVGFDGDKERVNGC
-694 RDSELRRVFG
+694 DSELRRVFG

-714 VYFDRLERGDVVEI
+714 VYFDSLEREDVMVI
-728 VKREIDVVG
+728 AKREIE
-737 RECRWLEK
+737 RILKENRWLEE
-745 YREWFMDEE
+745 YRERFMDEE
-754 FVSGIVRDSD
+754 FIAGIVRDSD
-764 FSEYGARK
+764 FTEYGARK

-781 ESVIEEIMAS
+781 ESVIVDKMDSIGKEEMDKMAI
-791 GLGRNDEKRGE
+791 
-802 ESEEERG
+802 
-809 ENSDEMES
+809 
-817 MSEDGKGGKDVK
+817 K
-829 REVASN
+829 REVTSN

>member
-16 AREEMVGLR
+16 AKEEMMGLK

-39 RVDNEIRERLLEY
+39 RVDNEIRERLFSY

-64 EMVPAGSLE
+64 DMVPMGSVE

-89 SCYLARESGLAEI
+89 SCYMARENGLGDI

-109 SMLEIGEG
+109 SMLDIGEG
-117 TGIRCL
+117 TGIRGL
-123 VNMGVNIGNLYTEFH
+123 VNMGININDLYTEFH

-167 DPVIGRDREV
+167 DPVIGRDKEV

-247 RMRKLIRE
+247 RMRKLIKE
-255 VEDEDDIILFIDE
+255 VEEEDDIVLFIDE

-310 SIRVDSALDRRFQ
+310 SIRADSALDRRFQ
-323 VVNVKEPSKVETR
+323 VVSVKEPSMNEVR

-343 DIYEIYHNVVL
+343 DIYEVYHNVVL
-354 SDGVLDDIVEYADRY
+354 SDEVLDDIVEYADRY
-369 IVGRYFP
+369 IVGRFFP

-391 TRGDE
+391 NRGDE
-396 KRRVITE
+396 KRKCIRE

-438 EEVDAL
+438 GEVDAMSF
-444 TLAGKRG
+444 AGKRG
-451 RNVVSRGDVVDVV
+451 RNVVERGDVIDVV
-464 ARISGVRIYGDI
+464 ERISGVSIYVD
-476 SNSDSDMNREMD
+476 RY
-488 MDINNKEMDISNKVS
+488 
-503 DMNKEMDMN
+503 
-512 RGSESMQGIMR
+512 RGSECMQGFR
-523 EIGKSFVGSD
+523 EVIGESFVGSD

-544 RRFYGFGKRRGVYL
+544 KWFYGLGKRRGVYL
-558 FAGPSGV
+558 FAGPTGV
-565 GKTMAGKILGRMLG
+565 GKTMAGKLLGKMLG
-579 SGDGDNVIRV
+579 SRDGDNVIRI

-614 DTGSVVERIR
+614 DMGSVVERIR

-649 IMDEGFIRDNRGEL
+649 IMDEGFIRDNRGNL
-663 VRINNLIVMTT
+663 VNVNNLIVMTT

-679 KEKVGFGGDEGRVAE
+679 KGRVGFDGDKE
-694 RDSELRRVFG
+694 RGNECDSELRRVFG

-714 VYFDRLERGDVVEI
+714 IYFDSLEREDVMVI
-728 VKREIDVVG
+728 AKREIEG
-737 RECRWLEK
+737 ILKENKWLEE
-745 YREWFMDEE
+745 YRERFMDEE
-754 FVSGIVRDSD
+754 FIAGIVRDSD
-764 FSEYGARK
+764 FTEYGARK

-781 ESVIEEIMAS
+781 ESVIVDKMDSIGKEEMDKMAI
-791 GLGRNDEKRGE
+791 
-802 ESEEERG
+802 
-809 ENSDEMES
+809 
-817 MSEDGKGGKDVK
+817 K
-829 REVASN
+829 REVTSN

>member
-16 AREEMVGLR
+16 AKEEMMGLK

-39 RVDNEIRERLLEY
+39 RVDNEIRERLFSY

-64 EMVPAGSLE
+64 DMVPMGSVE

-89 SCYLARESGLAEI
+89 SCYMARENGLGDI

-109 SMLEIGEG
+109 SMLDIGEG
-117 TGIRCL
+117 TGIRGL
-123 VNMGVNIGNLYTEFH
+123 VNMGININDLYTEFH

-167 DPVIGRDREV
+167 DPVIGRDKEV

-247 RMRKLIRE
+247 RMRKLIKE
-255 VEDEDDIILFIDE
+255 VEEEDDIVLFIDE

-310 SIRVDSALDRRFQ
+310 SIRADSALDRRFQ
-323 VVNVKEPSKVETR
+323 VVSVKEPSMNDAR

-343 DIYEIYHNVVL
+343 DIYEVYHNVVL
-354 SDGVLDDIVEYADRY
+354 SDEVLDDIVEYADRY
-369 IVGRYFP
+369 IVGRFFP

-396 KRRVITE
+396 KRKCIRE

-422 RLEEAYEMLR
+422 RLEEAYKMLR

-438 EEVDAL
+438 GEVDAMSF
-444 TLAGKRG
+444 AGKRG
-451 RNVVSRGDVVDVV
+451 RNVVERGDVIDVV
-464 ARISGVRIYGDI
+464 ERISGVSIYVD
-476 SNSDSDMNREMD
+476 RY
-488 MDINNKEMDISNKVS
+488 
-503 DMNKEMDMN
+503 
-512 RGSESMQGIMR
+512 RGSECMQGFR
-523 EIGKSFVGSD
+523 EVIGESFVGSE

-544 RRFYGFGKRRGVYL
+544 KWFYGLGKRRGVYL
-558 FAGPSGV
+558 FAGPTGV
-565 GKTMAGKILGRMLG
+565 GKTMAGKLLGKMLG
-579 SGDGDNVIRV
+579 SRDGDNVIRI

-614 DTGSVVERIR
+614 DMGSVVERIR

-649 IMDEGFIRDNRGEL
+649 IMDEGFIRDNRGNL
-663 VRINNLIVMTT
+663 VNVNNLIVMTT

-679 KEKVGFGGDEGRVAE
+679 KGRVGFDGDKE
-694 RDSELRRVFG
+694 RGNECDSELRRVFG

-714 VYFDRLERGDVVEI
+714 IYFDSLEREDVMVI
-728 VKREIDVVG
+728 AKREIERILKDNK
-737 RECRWLEK
+737 WLEE
-745 YREWFMDEE
+745 YRERFMDEE
-754 FVSGIVRDSD
+754 FIAGIVRDSD
-764 FSEYGARK
+764 FTEYGARK

-781 ESVIEEIMAS
+781 ESVIVDKMDSIGKEEMDKMAI
-791 GLGRNDEKRGE
+791 
-802 ESEEERG
+802 
-809 ENSDEMES
+809 
-817 MSEDGKGGKDVK
+817 K
-829 REVASN
+829 REVTSN

>member
-16 AREEMVGLR
+16 AKEEMMGLK

-39 RVDNEIRERLLEY
+39 RVDNEIRERLFSY

-64 EMVPAGSLE
+64 DMVPMGSVE

-89 SCYLARESGLAEI
+89 SCYMARENGLGDI

-109 SMLEIGEG
+109 SMLDIGEG
-117 TGIRCL
+117 TGIRGL
-123 VNMGVNIGNLYTEFH
+123 VNMGININDLYTEFH

-167 DPVIGRDREV
+167 DPVIGRDKEV

-247 RMRKLIRE
+247 RMRKLIKE
-255 VEDEDDIILFIDE
+255 VEEEDDIVLFIDE

-310 SIRVDSALDRRFQ
+310 SIRADSALDRRFQ
-323 VVNVKEPSKVETR
+323 VVSVKEPSMNEVR

-343 DIYEIYHNVVL
+343 DIYEVYHNVVL
-354 SDGVLDDIVEYADRY
+354 SDEVLDDIVEYADRY
-369 IVGRYFP
+369 IVGRFFP

-396 KRRVITE
+396 KRKCIRE

-438 EEVDAL
+438 GEVDAMSF
-444 TLAGKRG
+444 AGKRG
-451 RNVVSRGDVVDVV
+451 RNVVERGDVIDVV
-464 ARISGVRIYGDI
+464 ERISGGSIYVD
-476 SNSDSDMNREMD
+476 RY
-488 MDINNKEMDISNKVS
+488 
-503 DMNKEMDMN
+503 
-512 RGSESMQGIMR
+512 RGSECMQGFR
-523 EIGKSFVGSD
+523 EVIGESFVGSD

-544 RRFYGFGKRRGVYL
+544 KWFYGLGKRRGVYL
-558 FAGPSGV
+558 FAGPTGV
-565 GKTMAGKILGRMLG
+565 GKTMAGKLLGKMLG
-579 SGDGDNVIRV
+579 SRDGDNVIRI

-614 DTGSVVERIR
+614 DMGSVVERIR

-649 IMDEGFIRDNRGEL
+649 IMDEGFIRDNRGNL
-663 VRINNLIVMTT
+663 VNVNNLIVMTT

-679 KEKVGFGGDEGRVAE
+679 KGRVGFDGDKE
-694 RDSELRRVFG
+694 RGNECDSELRRVFG

-714 VYFDRLERGDVVEI
+714 IYFDSLEREDVMVI
-728 VKREIDVVG
+728 AKREIEG
-737 RECRWLEK
+737 ILKENKWLEE
-745 YREWFMDEE
+745 YRERFMDEE
-754 FVSGIVRDSD
+754 FIAGIVRDSD
-764 FSEYGARK
+764 FTEYGARK

-781 ESVIEEIMAS
+781 ESVIVDKMDSIGKEEMDKMAI
-791 GLGRNDEKRGE
+791 
-802 ESEEERG
+802 
-809 ENSDEMES
+809 
-817 MSEDGKGGKDVK
+817 K
-829 REVASN
+829 REVTSN

>member
-16 AREEMVGLR
+16 AKEEMMGLK

-39 RVDNEIRERLLEY
+39 RVDNEIRERLFSY

-64 EMVPAGSLE
+64 DMVPMGSVE

-89 SCYLARESGLAEI
+89 SCYMARENGLGDI

-109 SMLEIGEG
+109 SMLDIGEG
-117 TGIRCL
+117 TGIRGL
-123 VNMGVNIGNLYTEFH
+123 VNMGININDLYTEFH

-167 DPVIGRDREV
+167 DPVIGRDKEV

-247 RMRKLIRE
+247 RMRKLIKE
-255 VEDEDDIILFIDE
+255 VEEEDDIVLFIDE

-310 SIRVDSALDRRFQ
+310 SIRADSALDRRFQ
-323 VVNVKEPSKVETR
+323 VVSVKEPSMNEVR

-343 DIYEIYHNVVL
+343 DIYEVYHNVVL
-354 SDGVLDDIVEYADRY
+354 SDEVLDDIVEYADRY
-369 IVGRYFP
+369 IVGRFFP

-396 KRRVITE
+396 KRKCIRE

-438 EEVDAL
+438 GEVDAMSF
-444 TLAGKRG
+444 AGKRG
-451 RNVVSRGDVVDVV
+451 RNVVERGDVIDVV
-464 ARISGVRIYGDI
+464 ERISGVSIYVD
-476 SNSDSDMNREMD
+476 RY
-488 MDINNKEMDISNKVS
+488 
-503 DMNKEMDMN
+503 
-512 RGSESMQGIMR
+512 RGSECMQGFR
-523 EIGKSFVGSD
+523 EVIGESFVGSD

-544 RRFYGFGKRRGVYL
+544 KWFYGLGKRRGVYL
-558 FAGPSGV
+558 FAGPTGV
-565 GKTMAGKILGRMLG
+565 GKTMAGKLLGKMLG
-579 SGDGDNVIRV
+579 SRDGDNVIRI

-614 DTGSVVERIR
+614 DMGSVVERIR

-649 IMDEGFIRDNRGEL
+649 IMDEGFIRDNRGNL
-663 VRINNLIVMTT
+663 VNVNNLIVMTT

-679 KEKVGFGGDEGRVAE
+679 KGRVGFDGDKE
-694 RDSELRRVFG
+694 RGNECDSELRRVFG

-714 VYFDRLERGDVVEI
+714 IYFDSLEREDVMVI
-728 VKREIDVVG
+728 AKREI
-737 RECRWLEK
+737 EATLKENKWLEE
-745 YREWFMDEE
+745 YRERFMDEE
-754 FVSGIVRDSD
+754 FIAGIVRDSD
-764 FSEYGARK
+764 FTEYGARK

-781 ESVIEEIMAS
+781 ESVIVDKMDSIGKEEMDKMAI
-791 GLGRNDEKRGE
+791 
-802 ESEEERG
+802 
-809 ENSDEMES
+809 
-817 MSEDGKGGKDVK
+817 K
-829 REVASN
+829 REVTSN

>member
-16 AREEMVGLR
+16 AKEEMMGLK

-39 RVDNEIRERLLEY
+39 RVDNEIRERLFSY

-64 EMVPAGSLE
+64 DMVPMGSVE

-89 SCYLARESGLAEI
+89 SCYMARENGLGDI

-109 SMLEIGEG
+109 SMLDIGEG
-117 TGIRCL
+117 TGIRGL
-123 VNMGVNIGNLYTEFH
+123 VNMGININDLYTEFH

-167 DPVIGRDREV
+167 DPVIGRDKEV

-247 RMRKLIRE
+247 RMRKLIKE
-255 VEDEDDIILFIDE
+255 VEEEDDIVLFIDE

-310 SIRVDSALDRRFQ
+310 SIRADSALDRRFQ
-323 VVNVKEPSKVETR
+323 VVSVKEPSMNEVR

-343 DIYEIYHNVVL
+343 DIYEVYHNVVL
-354 SDGVLDDIVEYADRY
+354 SDEVLDDIVEYADRY
-369 IVGRYFP
+369 IVGRFFP

-396 KRRVITE
+396 KRKCIRE

-422 RLEEAYEMLR
+422 RLEEAYKMLR

-438 EEVDAL
+438 GEVDAMSF
-444 TLAGKRG
+444 AGKRG
-451 RNVVSRGDVVDVV
+451 RNVVERGDVIDVV
-464 ARISGVRIYGDI
+464 ERISGVSIY
-476 SNSDSDMNREMD
+476 MD
-488 MDINNKEMDISNKVS
+488 RY
-503 DMNKEMDMN
+503 
-512 RGSESMQGIMR
+512 RGSECMQGFR
-523 EIGKSFVGSD
+523 EVIGESFVGSD

-544 RRFYGFGKRRGVYL
+544 KWFYGLGKRRGVYL
-558 FAGPSGV
+558 FAGPTGV
-565 GKTMAGKILGRMLG
+565 GKTMAGKLLGKMLG
-579 SGDGDNVIRV
+579 SRDGDNVIRI

-614 DTGSVVERIR
+614 DMGSVVERIR

-649 IMDEGFIRDNRGEL
+649 IMDEGFIRDNRGNL
-663 VRINNLIVMTT
+663 VNVNNLIVMTT

-679 KEKVGFGGDEGRVAE
+679 KGRVGFDGDKE
-694 RDSELRRVFG
+694 RGNECDSELRRVFG

-714 VYFDRLERGDVVEI
+714 IYFDSLEREDVMVI
-728 VKREIDVVG
+728 AKREIERILKDNK
-737 RECRWLEK
+737 WLEE
-745 YREWFMDEE
+745 YRERFMDEE
-754 FVSGIVRDSD
+754 FIAGIVRDSD
-764 FSEYGARK
+764 FTEYGARK

-781 ESVIEEIMAS
+781 ESVIVDKMDSIGKEEMDKMAI
-791 GLGRNDEKRGE
+791 
-802 ESEEERG
+802 
-809 ENSDEMES
+809 
-817 MSEDGKGGKDVK
+817 K
-829 REVASN
+829 REVTSN

>member
-16 AREEMVGLR
+16 AKEEMMGLK

-39 RVDNEIRERLLEY
+39 RVDNEIRERLFSY

-64 EMVPAGSLE
+64 DMVPMGSVE

-89 SCYLARESGLAEI
+89 SCYMARENGLGDI

-109 SMLEIGEG
+109 SMLDIGEG
-117 TGIRCL
+117 TGIRGL
-123 VNMGVNIGNLYTEFH
+123 VNMGININDLYTEFH

-167 DPVIGRDREV
+167 DPVIGRDKEV

-247 RMRKLIRE
+247 RMRKLIKE
-255 VEDEDDIILFIDE
+255 VEEEDDIVLFIDE

-310 SIRVDSALDRRFQ
+310 SIRADSALDRRFQ
-323 VVNVKEPSKVETR
+323 VVSVKEPSMNEVR

-343 DIYEIYHNVVL
+343 DIYEVYHNVVL
-354 SDGVLDDIVEYADRY
+354 SDEVLDDIVEYADRY
-369 IVGRYFP
+369 RVGRFFP

-396 KRRVITE
+396 KRKCIRE

-422 RLEEAYEMLR
+422 RLEEAYKMLR

-438 EEVDAL
+438 GEVDAMSF
-444 TLAGKRG
+444 AGKRG
-451 RNVVSRGDVVDVV
+451 RNVVERGDVIDVV
-464 ARISGVRIYGDI
+464 ERISGVSIYVD
-476 SNSDSDMNREMD
+476 RY
-488 MDINNKEMDISNKVS
+488 
-503 DMNKEMDMN
+503 
-512 RGSESMQGIMR
+512 RGSECMQGFR
-523 EIGKSFVGSD
+523 EVIGESFVGSD

-544 RRFYGFGKRRGVYL
+544 KWFYGLGKRRGVYL
-558 FAGPSGV
+558 FAGPTGV
-565 GKTMAGKILGRMLG
+565 GKTMAGKLLGKMLG
-579 SGDGDNVIRV
+579 SRDGDNVIRI

-614 DTGSVVERIR
+614 DMGSVVERIR

-649 IMDEGFIRDNRGEL
+649 IMDEGFIRDNRGNL
-663 VRINNLIVMTT
+663 VNVNNLIVMTT

-679 KEKVGFGGDEGRVAE
+679 KGRVGFDGDKE
-694 RDSELRRVFG
+694 RGNECDSELRRVFG

-714 VYFDRLERGDVVEI
+714 IYFDSLEREDVMVI
-728 VKREIDVVG
+728 AKREIEG
-737 RECRWLEK
+737 ILKENKRLEE
-745 YREWFMDEE
+745 YRERFMDEE
-754 FVSGIVRDSD
+754 FIAGIVRDSD
-764 FSEYGARK
+764 FTEYGARK

-781 ESVIEEIMAS
+781 ESVIVDKMDSIGKEEMDKMAI
-791 GLGRNDEKRGE
+791 
-802 ESEEERG
+802 
-809 ENSDEMES
+809 
-817 MSEDGKGGKDVK
+817 K
-829 REVASN
+829 REVTSN

>member
-16 AREEMVGLR
+16 AKEEMMGLK

-39 RVDNEIRERLLEY
+39 RVDNEIRERLFSY

-64 EMVPAGSLE
+64 DMVPMGSVE

-89 SCYLARESGLAEI
+89 SCYMARENGLGDI

-109 SMLEIGEG
+109 SMLDIGEG
-117 TGIRCL
+117 TGIRGL
-123 VNMGVNIGNLYTEFH
+123 VNMGININDLYTEFH

-167 DPVIGRDREV
+167 DPVIGRDKEV

-247 RMRKLIRE
+247 RMRKLIKE
-255 VEDEDDIILFIDE
+255 VEEEDDIVLFIDE

-310 SIRVDSALDRRFQ
+310 SIRADSALDRRFQ
-323 VVNVKEPSKVETR
+323 VVSVKEPSMNEAR

-343 DIYEIYHNVVL
+343 DIYEVYHNVVL
-354 SDGVLDDIVEYADRY
+354 SDEVLDDIVEYADRY
-369 IVGRYFP
+369 IVGRFFP

-396 KRRVITE
+396 KRKCIRE

-438 EEVDAL
+438 EEVDAMSF
-444 TLAGKRG
+444 AGKRG
-451 RNVVSRGDVVDVV
+451 RNVVKRGDVIDVV
-464 ARISGVRIYGDI
+464 ERISGVSIY
-476 SNSDSDMNREMD
+476 MD
-488 MDINNKEMDISNKVS
+488 RY
-503 DMNKEMDMN
+503 
-512 RGSESMQGIMR
+512 RGSECMQGFR
-523 EIGKSFVGSD
+523 KVIGECFVGSD
-533 RVKRAL
+533 RVKSAL

-544 RRFYGFGKRRGVYL
+544 KWFYGLGKRRGVYL
-558 FAGPSGV
+558 FAGPTGV
-565 GKTMAGKILGRMLG
+565 GKTMAGKLLGRMLG
-579 SGDGDNVIRV
+579 SMDGDNVIRI

-614 DTGSVVERIR
+614 DMGSVVERIR

-649 IMDEGFIRDNRGEL
+649 IMDEGFIRDNRGNL
-663 VRINNLIVMTT
+663 VNVNNLIVMTT

-679 KEKVGFGGDEGRVAE
+679 KGRVGFDGDKEGGNGC
-694 RDSELRRVFG
+694 DSELRRVFG

-714 VYFDRLERGDVVEI
+714 IYFDRLEREDVMVI
-728 VKREIDVVG
+728 AKREIE
-737 RECRWLEK
+737 RIMKENKWLEE
-745 YREWFMDEE
+745 YRERFMDEE
-754 FVSGIVRDSD
+754 FIAGIVRDSD
-764 FSEYGARK
+764 FTEYGARK

-781 ESVIEEIMAS
+781 EGVIV
-791 GLGRNDEKRGE
+791 EKMD
-802 ESEEERG
+802 SI
-809 ENSDEMES
+809 
-817 MSEDGKGGKDVK
+817 GKDEEGVMAIK
-829 REVASN
+829 KEVTSN

>member
-16 AREEMVGLR
+16 AKEEMMGLK

-39 RVDNEIRERLLEY
+39 RVDNEIRERLFSY

-64 EMVPAGSLE
+64 DMVPMGSVE

-89 SCYLARESGLAEI
+89 SCYMARENGLGDI

-109 SMLEIGEG
+109 SMLDIGEG
-117 TGIRCL
+117 TGIRGL
-123 VNMGVNIGNLYTEFH
+123 VNMGININDLYTEFH

-167 DPVIGRDREV
+167 DPVIGRDKEV

-247 RMRKLIRE
+247 RMRKLIKE
-255 VEDEDDIILFIDE
+255 VEEEDDIVLFIDE

-310 SIRVDSALDRRFQ
+310 SIRADSALDRRFQ
-323 VVNVKEPSKVETR
+323 VVSVKEPSMNEVR

-343 DIYEIYHNVVL
+343 DIYEVYHNVVL
-354 SDGVLDDIVEYADRY
+354 SDEVLDDIVEYADRY
-369 IVGRYFP
+369 IVGRFFP

-396 KRRVITE
+396 KRKCIRE

-422 RLEEAYEMLR
+422 RLEEAYKMLR

-438 EEVDAL
+438 GEVDAMSF
-444 TLAGKRG
+444 AGKRG
-451 RNVVSRGDVVDVV
+451 RNVVERGDVIDVV
-464 ARISGVRIYGDI
+464 ERISGVSIY
-476 SNSDSDMNREMD
+476 MD
-488 MDINNKEMDISNKVS
+488 RY
-503 DMNKEMDMN
+503 
-512 RGSESMQGIMR
+512 RGSECMQGFR
-523 EIGKSFVGSD
+523 EVIGESFVGSD

-544 RRFYGFGKRRGVYL
+544 KWFYGLGKRRGVYL
-558 FAGPSGV
+558 FAGPTGV
-565 GKTMAGKILGRMLG
+565 GKTMAGKLLGKMLG
-579 SGDGDNVIRV
+579 SRDGDNVIRI

-614 DTGSVVERIR
+614 DMGSVVERIR

-649 IMDEGFIRDNRGEL
+649 IMDEGFIRDNRGNL
-663 VRINNLIVMTT
+663 VNVNNLIVMTT

-679 KEKVGFGGDEGRVAE
+679 KGRVGFDGDKE
-694 RDSELRRVFG
+694 RGNECDSELRRVFG

-714 VYFDRLERGDVVEI
+714 IYFDSLEREDVMVI
-728 VKREIDVVG
+728 AKREIEG
-737 RECRWLEK
+737 ILKENKWLEE
-745 YREWFMDEE
+745 YRERFMDEE
-754 FVSGIVRDSD
+754 FIAGIVRDSD
-764 FSEYGARK
+764 FTEYGARK

-781 ESVIEEIMAS
+781 ESVIVDKMDSIGKEEMDKMAI
-791 GLGRNDEKRGE
+791 
-802 ESEEERG
+802 
-809 ENSDEMES
+809 
-817 MSEDGKGGKDVK
+817 K
-829 REVASN
+829 REVTSN

>member
-16 AREEMVGLR
+16 AKEEMIGLK

-39 RVDNEIRERLLEY
+39 RVDNEIRERLFGY

-64 EMVPAGSLE
+64 DMVPMGSVE

-89 SCYLARESGLAEI
+89 SCYMARENGLGDI

-109 SMLEIGEG
+109 SMLDIGEG
-117 TGIRCL
+117 TGIRGL
-123 VNMGVNIGNLYTEFH
+123 VNMGININDLYTEFH

-167 DPVIGRDREV
+167 DPVIGRDKEV

-247 RMRKLIRE
+247 RMRKLIKE
-255 VEDEDDIILFIDE
+255 VEEEDDIVLFIDE

-310 SIRVDSALDRRFQ
+310 SIRADSALDRRFQ
-323 VVNVKEPSKVETR
+323 VVSVKEPSMNDAR

-343 DIYEIYHNVVL
+343 DIYEVYHNVVL
-354 SDGVLDDIVEYADRY
+354 SDEVLDDIVEYADRY
-369 IVGRYFP
+369 IVGRFFP

-396 KRRVITE
+396 KRKCIRE

-422 RLEEAYEMLR
+422 RLEEAYKMLR

-438 EEVDAL
+438 GEVDAMSF
-444 TLAGKRG
+444 AGKRG
-451 RNVVSRGDVVDVV
+451 RNVVERGDVIDVV
-464 ARISGVRIYGDI
+464 ERISGVSIY
-476 SNSDSDMNREMD
+476 MD
-488 MDINNKEMDISNKVS
+488 RY
-503 DMNKEMDMN
+503 
-512 RGSESMQGIMR
+512 RGSECMQGFR
-523 EIGKSFVGSD
+523 EVIGESFVGSD

-544 RRFYGFGKRRGVYL
+544 KWFYGLGKRRGVYL
-558 FAGPSGV
+558 FAGPTGV
-565 GKTMAGKILGRMLG
+565 GKTMAGKLLGKMLG
-579 SGDGDNVIRV
+579 SRDGDNVIRI

-614 DTGSVVERIR
+614 DMGSVVERIR

-649 IMDEGFIRDNRGEL
+649 IMDEGFIRDNRGNL
-663 VRINNLIVMTT
+663 VNVNNLIVMTT

-679 KEKVGFGGDEGRVAE
+679 KGRVGFDGDKE
-694 RDSELRRVFG
+694 RGNECDSELRRVFG

-714 VYFDRLERGDVVEI
+714 IYFDSLEREDVMVI
-728 VKREIDVVG
+728 AKREIEG
-737 RECRWLEK
+737 ILKENKWLEE
-745 YREWFMDEE
+745 YRERFMDEE
-754 FVSGIVRDSD
+754 FIAGIVRDSD
-764 FSEYGARK
+764 FTEYGARK

-781 ESVIEEIMAS
+781 ESVIVDKMDSIGKEEMDKMAI
-791 GLGRNDEKRGE
+791 
-802 ESEEERG
+802 
-809 ENSDEMES
+809 
-817 MSEDGKGGKDVK
+817 K
-829 REVASN
+829 REVTSN

>member
-16 AREEMVGLR
+16 AKEEMIGLK

-39 RVDNEIRERLLEY
+39 RVDNEIRERLFSY

-64 EMVPAGSLE
+64 DMVPMGSVE

-89 SCYLARESGLAEI
+89 SCYMARENGLGDI

-109 SMLEIGEG
+109 SMLDIGEG
-117 TGIRCL
+117 TGIRGL
-123 VNMGVNIGNLYTEFH
+123 VNMGININDLYTEFH

-167 DPVIGRDREV
+167 DPVIGRDKEV

-247 RMRKLIRE
+247 RMRKLIKE
-255 VEDEDDIILFIDE
+255 VEEEDDIVLFIDE

-310 SIRVDSALDRRFQ
+310 SIRADSALDRRFQ
-323 VVNVKEPSKVETR
+323 VVSVKEPSMNDAR

-343 DIYEIYHNVVL
+343 DIYEVYHNVVL
-354 SDGVLDDIVEYADRY
+354 SDEVLDDIVEYADRY
-369 IVGRYFP
+369 IVGRFFP

-396 KRRVITE
+396 KRKCIRE

-422 RLEEAYEMLR
+422 RLEEAYKMLR

-438 EEVDAL
+438 GEVDAMSF
-444 TLAGKRG
+444 AGKRG
-451 RNVVSRGDVVDVV
+451 RNVVERGDVIDVV
-464 ARISGVRIYGDI
+464 ERISGVSIY
-476 SNSDSDMNREMD
+476 MD
-488 MDINNKEMDISNKVS
+488 RY
-503 DMNKEMDMN
+503 
-512 RGSESMQGIMR
+512 RGSECMQGFR
-523 EIGKSFVGSD
+523 EVIGESFVGSE

-544 RRFYGFGKRRGVYL
+544 KWFYGLGKRRGVYL
-558 FAGPSGV
+558 FAGPTGV
-565 GKTMAGKILGRMLG
+565 GKTMAGKLLGKMLG
-579 SGDGDNVIRV
+579 SRDGDNVIRI

-614 DTGSVVERIR
+614 DMGSVVERIR

-649 IMDEGFIRDNRGEL
+649 IMDEGFIRDNRGNL
-663 VRINNLIVMTT
+663 VNVNNLIVMTT

-679 KEKVGFGGDEGRVAE
+679 KGRVGFDGDKE
-694 RDSELRRVFG
+694 RGNECDSELRRVFG

-714 VYFDRLERGDVVEI
+714 VYFDSLEREDVMVI
-728 VKREIDVVG
+728 AKREIEG
-737 RECRWLEK
+737 ILKENKWLEE
-745 YREWFMDEE
+745 YRERFMDEE
-754 FVSGIVRDSD
+754 FIAGIVRDSD
-764 FSEYGARK
+764 FTEYGARK

-781 ESVIEEIMAS
+781 ESVIVDKMDSIGKEEMDKMAI
-791 GLGRNDEKRGE
+791 
-802 ESEEERG
+802 
-809 ENSDEMES
+809 
-817 MSEDGKGGKDVK
+817 K
-829 REVASN
+829 REVTSN

>member
-16 AREEMVGLR
+16 AKEEMMGLK

-39 RVDNEIRERLLEY
+39 RVDNEIRERLFSY

-64 EMVPAGSLE
+64 DMVPMGSVE

-89 SCYLARESGLAEI
+89 SCYMARENGLGDI

-109 SMLEIGEG
+109 SMLDIGEG
-117 TGIRCL
+117 TGIRGL
-123 VNMGVNIGNLYTEFH
+123 VNMGININDLYTEFH

-167 DPVIGRDREV
+167 DPVIGRDKEV

-247 RMRKLIRE
+247 RMRKLIKE
-255 VEDEDDIILFIDE
+255 VEEEDDIVLFIDE

-310 SIRVDSALDRRFQ
+310 SIRAYSALDRRFQ
-323 VVNVKEPSKVETR
+323 VVSVKEPSMNEVS

-343 DIYEIYHNVVL
+343 DIYEVYHNVVL
-354 SDGVLDDIVEYADRY
+354 SDEVLDDIVEYADRY
-369 IVGRYFP
+369 IVGRFFP

-396 KRRVITE
+396 KRKCIRE

-438 EEVDAL
+438 GEVDAMSF
-444 TLAGKRG
+444 AGKRG
-451 RNVVSRGDVVDVV
+451 RNVVERGDVIDVV
-464 ARISGVRIYGDI
+464 ERISGVSIYVD
-476 SNSDSDMNREMD
+476 RY
-488 MDINNKEMDISNKVS
+488 
-503 DMNKEMDMN
+503 
-512 RGSESMQGIMR
+512 RGSECMQGFR
-523 EIGKSFVGSD
+523 EVIGESFVGSD

-544 RRFYGFGKRRGVYL
+544 KWFYGLGKRRGVYL
-558 FAGPSGV
+558 FAGPTGV
-565 GKTMAGKILGRMLG
+565 GKTMAGKLLGKMLG
-579 SGDGDNVIRV
+579 SRDGDNVIRI

-614 DTGSVVERIR
+614 DMGSVVERIR

-649 IMDEGFIRDNRGEL
+649 IMDEGFIRDNRGNL
-663 VRINNLIVMTT
+663 VNVNNLIVMTT

-679 KEKVGFGGDEGRVAE
+679 KGRVGFDGDKE
-694 RDSELRRVFG
+694 RGNECDSELRRVFG

-714 VYFDRLERGDVVEI
+714 IYFDSLEREDVMVI
-728 VKREIDVVG
+728 AKREIEG
-737 RECRWLEK
+737 ILKENKWLEE
-745 YREWFMDEE
+745 YRERFMDEE
-754 FVSGIVRDSD
+754 FIAGIVRDSD
-764 FSEYGARK
+764 FTEYGARK

-781 ESVIEEIMAS
+781 ESVIVDKMDSIGKEEMDKMAI
-791 GLGRNDEKRGE
+791 
-802 ESEEERG
+802 
-809 ENSDEMES
+809 
-817 MSEDGKGGKDVK
+817 K
-829 REVASN
+829 REVTSN

>member
-16 AREEMVGLR
+16 AKEEMMGLK

-39 RVDNEIRERLLEY
+39 RVDNEIRERLFSY

-64 EMVPAGSLE
+64 DMVPMGSVE

-89 SCYLARESGLAEI
+89 SCYMARENGLGDI

-109 SMLEIGEG
+109 SMLDIGEG
-117 TGIRCL
+117 TGIRGL
-123 VNMGVNIGNLYTEFH
+123 VNMGININDLYTEFH

-167 DPVIGRDREV
+167 DPVIGRDKEV

-247 RMRKLIRE
+247 RMRKLIKE
-255 VEDEDDIILFIDE
+255 VEEEDDIVLFIDE

-310 SIRVDSALDRRFQ
+310 SIRADSALDRRFQ
-323 VVNVKEPSKVETR
+323 VVSVKEPSMNDAR

-343 DIYEIYHNVVL
+343 DIYEVYHNVVL
-354 SDGVLDDIVEYADRY
+354 SDEVLDDIVEYADRY
-369 IVGRYFP
+369 IVGRFFP

-396 KRRVITE
+396 KRKCIRE

-422 RLEEAYEMLR
+422 RLEEAYKMLR

-438 EEVDAL
+438 GEVDAMSF
-444 TLAGKRG
+444 AGKRG
-451 RNVVSRGDVVDVV
+451 RNVVERGDVIDVV
-464 ARISGVRIYGDI
+464 ERISGVSIY
-476 SNSDSDMNREMD
+476 MD
-488 MDINNKEMDISNKVS
+488 RY
-503 DMNKEMDMN
+503 
-512 RGSESMQGIMR
+512 RGSECMQGFR
-523 EIGKSFVGSD
+523 EVIGESFVGSD

-544 RRFYGFGKRRGVYL
+544 KWFYGLGKRRGVYL
-558 FAGPSGV
+558 FAGPTGV
-565 GKTMAGKILGRMLG
+565 GKTMAGKLLGKMLG
-579 SGDGDNVIRV
+579 SRDGDNVIRI

-614 DTGSVVERIR
+614 DMGSVVERIR

-649 IMDEGFIRDNRGEL
+649 IMDEGFIRDNRGNL
-663 VRINNLIVMTT
+663 VNVNNLIVMTT

-679 KEKVGFGGDEGRVAE
+679 KGRVGFDGDKE
-694 RDSELRRVFG
+694 RGNECDSELRRVFG

-714 VYFDRLERGDVVEI
+714 IYFDSLEREDVMVI
-728 VKREIDVVG
+728 AKREIE
-737 RECRWLEK
+737 RILKENKWLEE
-745 YREWFMDEE
+745 YRERFMDEE
-754 FVSGIVRDSD
+754 FIAGIVRDSD
-764 FSEYGARK
+764 FTEYGARK

-781 ESVIEEIMAS
+781 ESVIVDKMDSIGKEEMDKMAI
-791 GLGRNDEKRGE
+791 
-802 ESEEERG
+802 
-809 ENSDEMES
+809 
-817 MSEDGKGGKDVK
+817 K
-829 REVASN
+829 REVTSN